1 MVGKISRFIG
11 KLTVGRKLAL
21 IYLLDLSA
29 VIFIS
34 GILINEKYI
43 AIDFSRKEMAGNQYI
58 AVIRDALLPLT
69 RTGAEGQGAA
79 AAAAIG
85 RAETELGGGMRS
97 AELAAE
103 FSSLLL
109 RPATAPD
116 MTPASTPTVDSTAP
130 SPVFIAGREL
140 LTRVGN
146 QSNLILDPDLDSY
159 YTMSL
164 VILRFPE
171 LLEVINS
178 MRELALNLA
187 TAEGAQRQRMQ
198 TQFLIL
204 EGRMDA
210 TMRGI
215 GSDYTEAFEAS
226 PPLLRQHLEGSRT
239 ALREAIAQ
247 FRASTQALAGAEA
260 NPGGRQELLLRDAAA
275 VSSLQLA
282 WKDAEGELQR
292 LIQLRVDGFFTRMW
306 LHLGTAVLLLAM
318 ILGLV
323 FFVARQIALPI
334 RRLARV
340 AQEVRETGDH
350 SLRADWHGVDEI
362 GRLVGAFNT
371 MLQQLDFQRVEQQE
385 LVARAS
391 AADAQRQLVDA
402 IPIPL
407 MVTSIPHHQVLHANQ
422 AAHAWQ
428 QGLELDPWSRGMTSQ
443 ARSRFFQR
451 LSDLGAVDEFEVLW
465 HSGDAP
471 TWALIS
477 ARLITYQGQRAV
489 LSTFTPINKMK
500 QMESRLELWAKVFEA
515 SAESLIV
522 MDANMRI
529 ITVNQAFRRHSL
541 YDMVDLI
548 GKRPAFLL
556 APDNS
561 AEQIDNLRHTLARR
575 GYWQGEISIQR
586 KSLESYPAWLVMNA
600 VRDLD
605 GVTTHFIASSLDI
618 SERKASERQIE
629 HMAHHDALTGLANRH
644 VSNVRLA
651 AAIAQA
657 RRNGEKVGVLFID
670 LDRFKNV
677 NDALGHHVG
686 DALLQSVSSRL
697 LQLVREGD
705 TVSRLGGDEFVVI
718 LNGLDDVEA
727 IGRLLE
733 TRLIPAMRAP
743 HQLAGSELYVSCSVG
758 VAVYPDHGDDL
769 DTLMRHADA
778 AMYQAKSGGRDH
790 ARMFSPQMQDQQLQ
804 QLHLESDLRHA
815 IERQQL
821 VLHYQPRIGTRS
833 GLPHGVE
840 GLIRWNHPQRGL
852 IAPDSFIPVAEES
865 GLIVPIGAWVI
876 REACRQHLAWRD
888 AGLGTIAVS
897 INLSAVQLKN
907 GGLLATL
914 RDVLAEFPVAPGQIE
929 FELTESILMDD
940 VDEMIA
946 TLLAI
951 KALGFALSIDDF
963 GTGYSSLHYL
973 CRFPL
978 DKLKIDMSFV
988 QNIHNSPQNL
998 AVTKAIIGLGHTL
1011 GLSVTAEG
1019 VESAADAKVLRQAGC
1034 DELQGFYFARPMP
1047 PAQLAAWRNQAA
1059 QAGQPLP
1066 ACA

>member
-1 MVGKISRFIG
+1 MIG

-43 AIDFSRKEMAGNQYI
+43 AIDFSRKEMAGNGYI
-58 AVIRDALLPLT
+58 AAIRDALLPLT
-69 RTGAEGQGAA
+69 REHADADPS
-79 AAAAIG
+79 AAAIEQ
-85 RAETELGGGMRS
+85 AERRFGTGMRS
-97 AELAAE
+97 AELSGEFAA
-103 FSSLLL
+103 LL
-109 RPATAPD
+109 RQAGG
-116 MTPASTPTVDSTAP
+116 TPAAHGGMAP
-130 SPVFIAGREL
+130 SPAFVAGREL

-178 MRELALNLA
+178 TRGLALQLA
-187 TAEGAQRQRMQ
+187 TAEGAQRQRLQ

-210 TMRGI
+210 TMGGI
-215 GSDYTEAFEAS
+215 GSDYTEAFAAS
-226 PPLLRQHLEGSRT
+226 TPLLRQHLDGSRA
-239 ALREAIAQ
+239 ALQQAVAQ
-247 FRASTQALAGAEA
+247 FRASTQALAGGPARA
-260 NPGGRQELLLRDAAA
+260 DAGAALARHDAAA
-275 VSSLQLA
+275 VAALQRA
-282 WKDAEGELQR
+282 WGAAEGELHR

-340 AQEVRETGDH
+340 AQEVRATGDH
-350 SLRADWHGVDEI
+350 SLRAIWDSEDET
-362 GRLVGAFNT
+362 GRLVSAFNT
-371 MLQQLDFQRVEQQE
+371 MLQQLDFQRMAQQD

-407 MVTSIPHHQVLHANQ
+407 MVTSIPRHQVLHANQ

-428 QGLELDPWSRGMTSQ
+428 GSLERDPWVGGMSPQ

-451 LSDLGAVDEFEVLW
+451 LSDLGAVDEFEVCW
-465 HSGDAP
+465 SGGGTP

-477 ARLITYQGQRAV
+477 ARLIDYQGQRAV

-500 QMESRLELWAKVFEA
+500 LMESRLELWAKVFEA

-522 MDANMRI
+522 MDADMRI

-541 YDMVDLI
+541 YDLVELI
-548 GKRPAFLL
+548 GKRPGFLL

-561 AEQIDNLRHTLARR
+561 PEQLDSLRQTLARR
-575 GYWQGEISIQR
+575 GYWQGEISVQR
-586 KSLESYPAWLVMNA
+586 KSMESYPAWLVMNA

-644 VSNVRLA
+644 VSKLRLA

-657 RRNGEKVGVLFID
+657 RRSGEKVGVLFVD
-670 LDRFKNV
+670 LDRFKHV

-686 DALLQSVSSRL
+686 DALLQSVSKRL

-718 LNGLDDVEA
+718 LNGIGDAQAIAALLDA
-727 IGRLLE
+727 
-733 TRLIPAMRAP
+733 RLIPAMREP
-743 HQLAGSELYVSCSVG
+743 HQVEGNELYVSCSVG
-758 VAVYPDHGDDL
+758 VAVYPDHGDDM

-790 ARMFSPQMQDQQLQ
+790 ARMFTPQMQEQQLQ

-815 IERQQL
+815 VERQEL
-821 VLHYQPRIGTRS
+821 VLYYQPRIDARS
-833 GLPHGVE
+833 GCLNGVE
-840 GLIRWNHPQRGL
+840 SLIRWLHPQHGL
-852 IAPDSFIPVAEES
+852 IAPDSFIPAAEES
-865 GLIVPIGAWVI
+865 GLIVSIGAWVI
-876 REACRQHLAWRD
+876 REACRQQVAWRE
-888 AGLGTIAVS
+888 AGMGDIAVS
-897 INLSAVQLKN
+897 INLSAIQLKS
-907 GGLLATL
+907 GGLTATL
-914 RDVLAEFPVAPGQIE
+914 REVLREFAVTPGQIE
-929 FELTESILMDD
+929 FELTESILMDN
-940 VDEMIA
+940 VDDTIA
-946 TLLAI
+946 TLHAI

-963 GTGYSSLHYL
+963 GTGYSSLNYL

-988 QNIHNSPQNL
+988 QDIHGSPQNL
-998 AVTKAIIGLGHTL
+998 AVTKTIVGLGHTL

-1019 VESAADAKVLRQAGC
+1019 VESAADADVLRHAGC
-1034 DELQGFYFARPMP
+1034 DELQGYYFARPMP
-1047 PAQLAAWRNQAA
+1047 QAQFIAWLAQSAA
-1059 QAGQPLP
+1059 PHA
-1066 ACA
+1066 A

>member
-1 MVGKISRFIG
+1 MIG

-43 AIDFSRKEMAGNQYI
+43 AIDFSRKEMAGNDYI
-58 AVIRDALLPLT
+58 AAIRDALLPLA
-69 RTGAEGQGAA
+69 RAQADAA
-79 AAAAIG
+79 GSAAAIEL
-85 RAETELGGGMRS
+85 AERQFGSDMRS
-97 AELAAE
+97 AELSRE
-103 FSSLLL
+103 FSALL
-109 RPATAPD
+109 RQSGSTPVAPD
-116 MTPASTPTVDSTAP
+116 DGIAP
-130 SPVFIAGREL
+130 SPAFVAGRAL

-178 MRELALNLA
+178 TRALALQLA
-187 TAEGAQRQRMQ
+187 TAEGAQRQRLQ

-210 TMRGI
+210 TMGGI
-215 GSDYTEAFEAS
+215 GSDYTEAFAAS
-226 PPLLRQHLEGSRT
+226 TPLLRQHLDGSRA
-239 ALREAIAQ
+239 ALQQAVAQ
-247 FRASTQALAGAEA
+247 FRASTQALAGAPVRA
-260 NPGGRQELLLRDAAA
+260 AGSAALLRHDAAA
-275 VSSLQLA
+275 SAALLHA
-282 WKDAEGELQR
+282 WREAEGELHR

-306 LHLGTAVLLLAM
+306 LHLGTAVLLLVM

-350 SLRADWHGVDEI
+350 SLRAIWDSEDET
-362 GRLVGAFNT
+362 GRLVSAFNT
-371 MLQQLDFQRVEQQE
+371 MLQQLDFQRMAQQE
-385 LVARAS
+385 LVASAS

-428 QGLELDPWSRGMTSQ
+428 GGLELDPWVGGMSPQ

-451 LSDLGAVDEFEVLW
+451 LSDLGAVDEFEVCW
-465 HSGDAP
+465 SGSGTP

-477 ARLITYQGQRAV
+477 ARLIDYQGQRAV

-500 QMESRLELWAKVFEA
+500 LMESRLELWAKVFEA

-522 MDANMRI
+522 MDAGMRI

-541 YDMVDLI
+541 YDMVELI

-561 AEQIDNLRHTLARR
+561 PEQLDSLRRNLARR
-575 GYWQGEISIQR
+575 GYWQGEIRVQR

-644 VSNVRLA
+644 VSNLRLA

-657 RRNGEKVGVLFID
+657 RRSGEKVGVLFVD
-670 LDRFKNV
+670 LDRFKHV

-686 DALLQSVSSRL
+686 DALLQSVSARL

-718 LNGLDDVEA
+718 LNGIGDAASIAALLD
-727 IGRLLE
+727 
-733 TRLIPAMRAP
+733 TRLIPAMRQP
-743 HQLAGSELYVSCSVG
+743 HQVEGNELYVSCSVG
-758 VAVYPDHGDDL
+758 VAIYPDHGGDM

-790 ARMFSPQMQDQQLQ
+790 ARMFTPQMQEQQLQ

-815 IERQQL
+815 IERQEL
-821 VLHYQPRIGTRS
+821 VLYYQPRIDAKSSR
-833 GLPHGVE
+833 LNGVE
-840 GLIRWNHPQRGL
+840 SLIRWQHPQHGL
-852 IAPDSFIPVAEES
+852 IAPDSFIPAAEES
-865 GLIVPIGAWVI
+865 GLIVSIGAWVI
-876 REACRQHLAWRD
+876 REACRQQVAWRE
-888 AGLGTIAVS
+888 AGAGDIAVS
-897 INLSAVQLKN
+897 INLSAIQLKS
-907 GGLLATL
+907 GGLVATL
-914 RDVLAEFPVAPGQIE
+914 REVLREFPVTPGQIE
-929 FELTESILMDD
+929 FELTESILMDN
-940 VDEMIA
+940 VDDTIA
-946 TLLAI
+946 TLHAI

-963 GTGYSSLHYL
+963 GTGYSSLNYL

-988 QNIHNSPQNL
+988 QDIHGSPQNL
-998 AVTKAIIGLGHTL
+998 AVTKTIIGLGHTL
-1011 GLSVTAEG
+1011 GLTVTAEG
-1019 VESAADAKVLRQAGC
+1019 VESAADADVLRHAGC
-1034 DELQGFYFARPMP
+1034 DELQGYYFARPMP
-1047 PAQLAAWRNQAA
+1047 QAHFMAWLAQTTAPCAA
-1059 QAGQPLP
+1059 
-1066 ACA
+1066 

>member
-79 AAAAIG
+79 AAAAIN
-85 RAETELGGGMRS
+85 RAENEFGGSMRS
-97 AELAAE
+97 GELAAE
-103 FSSLLL
+103 FAALLQK
-109 RPATAPD
+109 PASAATA
-116 MTPASTPTVDSTAP
+116 AADSLAP

-178 MRELALNLA
+178 MRELALNLSV
-187 TAEGAQRQRMQ
+187 AEGAQRQRMQ

-226 PPLLRQHLEGSRT
+226 KPLLRQHLSGSRT
-239 ALREAIAQ
+239 ALGVAITQ

-260 NPGGRQELLLRDAAA
+260 NPAGRQELLLRDAAA

-306 LHLGTAVLLLAM
+306 LHLGTAVLLLVM

-350 SLRADWHGVDEI
+350 SLRADWHSFDEI

-371 MLQQLDFQRVEQQE
+371 MLQQLDFQRVEQQD

-407 MVTSIPHHQVLHANQ
+407 MVTSVPHHQVLHANQ

-428 QGLELDPWSRGMTSQ
+428 QGLELDPWNRGMSAQ

-465 HSGDAP
+465 HSGDTP

-477 ARLITYQGQRAV
+477 ARVITYQGQRAV

-500 QMESRLELWAKVFEA
+500 LMESRLELWAKVFEA

-561 AEQIDNLRHTLARR
+561 SEQIDNLRHTLARR

-600 VRDLD
+600 VRDPD

-644 VSNVRLA
+644 VSNLRLA

-657 RRNGEKVGVLFID
+657 RRNDEKVGVLFID

-686 DALLQSVSSRL
+686 DALLQSVSARL

-718 LNGLDDVEA
+718 LNGIDDVEA
-727 IGRLLE
+727 IGRLIE
-733 TRLIPAMRAP
+733 ARLIPAMRAP
-743 HQLAGSELYVSCSVG
+743 HQVAGSELYVSCSVG

-821 VLHYQPRIGTRS
+821 VLHYQPRIDAKS
-833 GLPHGVE
+833 GLLHGVE

-865 GLIVPIGAWVI
+865 GLIVSIGAWVI
-876 REACRQHLAWRD
+876 REACRQHVAWRD
-888 AGLGTIAVS
+888 AGAGTIAVS

-907 GGLLATL
+907 GALLATL

-929 FELTESILMDD
+929 FELTESILMENVDD
-940 VDEMIA
+940 TIA
-946 TLLAI
+946 TLQAI

-963 GTGYSSLHYL
+963 GTGYSSLNYL

-988 QNIHNSPQNL
+988 QDIHGSPQNL

-1011 GLSVTAEG
+1011 GLMVTAEG
-1019 VESAADAKVLRQAGC
+1019 VESAADADVLRHAGC
-1034 DELQGFYFARPMP
+1034 DELQGYYFAKPMP
-1047 PAQLAAWRNQAA
+1047 QAQLATWLAQTAA
-1059 QAGQPLP
+1059 PCP
-1066 ACA
+1066 A

>member
-1 MVGKISRFIG
+1 MLGRISRMIG

-34 GILINEKYI
+34 GILINEKYL
-43 AIDFSRKEMAGNQYI
+43 AIDFSRKEMAGNDYI
-58 AVIRDALLPLT
+58 AAIRDALLPLARGT
-69 RTGAEGQGAA
+69 AQAGAQAA
-79 AAAAIG
+79 AVEQ
-85 RAETELGGGMRS
+85 AESRFGAGMRS
-97 AELAAE
+97 AELNAQFAA
-103 FSSLLL
+103 LL
-109 RPATAPD
+109 RQAGSTTAPAD
-116 MTPASTPTVDSTAP
+116 DGIAP
-130 SPVFIAGREL
+130 SPAFVAGRAL

-164 VILRFPE
+164 VTLRFPE

-178 MRELALNLA
+178 TRALALQLA
-187 TAEGAQRQRMQ
+187 TAEGAQRQRLQ

-210 TMRGI
+210 TMGGI
-215 GSDYTEAFEAS
+215 GSDYTEAFAAS
-226 PPLLRQHLEGSRT
+226 TPLLRQHLEASRA
-239 ALREAIAQ
+239 ALQQAVAR
-247 FRASTQALAGAEA
+247 FRASTQALAGAQVPPA
-260 NPGGRQELLLRDAAA
+260 GTQALRRHDDVALAA
-275 VSSLQLA
+275 LRLA
-282 WKDAEGELQR
+282 WRDTANELQR
-292 LIQLRVDGFFTRMW
+292 LIQRRVDGFFTRMW
-306 LHLGTAVLLLAM
+306 LHLGTAVLLLVM

-340 AQEVRETGDH
+340 AQDVRETGDH
-350 SLRADWHGVDEI
+350 SLRAVWDSEDET
-362 GRLVGAFNT
+362 GRLVRAFNT
-371 MLQQLDFQRVEQQE
+371 MLQQLDFQRMAQQE

-428 QGLELDPWSRGMTSQ
+428 GGLELDPWMGGMSPQ

-451 LSDLGAVDEFEVLW
+451 LSDLGAVDEFEVCW
-465 HSGDAP
+465 SGGGTP

-477 ARLITYQGQRAV
+477 ARLIDYQGQRAV

-500 QMESRLELWAKVFEA
+500 LMESRLELWAKVFEA

-522 MDANMRI
+522 MDAGMRI

-541 YDMVDLI
+541 YDMVELI

-561 AEQIDNLRHTLARR
+561 PEQLDSLRRTLARR
-575 GYWQGEISIQR
+575 GYWQGEIRVQR

-600 VRDLD
+600 VRGLD

-644 VSNVRLA
+644 VSKLRLA

-657 RRNGEKVGVLFID
+657 RRSGEKVGVLFVD
-670 LDRFKNV
+670 LDRFKHV

-686 DALLQSVSSRL
+686 DALLQSVSKRL

-718 LNGLDDVEA
+718 LNGVGDAAAIAALLD
-727 IGRLLE
+727 
-733 TRLIPAMRAP
+733 TRLIPAMREP
-743 HQLAGSELYVSCSVG
+743 HQVEGNALYVSCSVG
-758 VAVYPDHGDDL
+758 VAVYPDHGGDM

-790 ARMFSPQMQDQQLQ
+790 ARMFTPQMQEQQLQ

-815 IERQQL
+815 IERQEL
-821 VLHYQPRIGTRS
+821 VLYYQPRIDAKSSRVN
-833 GLPHGVE
+833 GVE
-840 GLIRWNHPQRGL
+840 SLIRWQHPQHGL
-852 IAPDSFIPVAEES
+852 IAPDSFIPAAEES
-865 GLIVPIGAWVI
+865 GLIVSIGAWVI
-876 REACRQHLAWRD
+876 REACRQQLAWRE
-888 AGLGTIAVS
+888 AGAGDIAVS
-897 INLSAVQLKN
+897 INLSAIQLKN
-907 GGLLATL
+907 GGLVATL
-914 RDVLAEFPVAPGQIE
+914 REVLREFPVTPGQIE
-929 FELTESILMDD
+929 FELTESILMDN
-940 VDEMIA
+940 VDDTIA
-946 TLLAI
+946 TLHAI

-963 GTGYSSLHYL
+963 GTGYSSLNYL

-988 QNIHNSPQNL
+988 QDIHGSPQNL
-998 AVTKAIIGLGHTL
+998 AVTKTIIGLGHTL
-1011 GLSVTAEG
+1011 GLTVTAEG
-1019 VESAADAKVLRQAGC
+1019 VESAADADVLRHAGC

-1047 PAQLAAWRNQAA
+1047 QAHFMAWLAHSAA
-1059 QAGQPLP
+1059 P
-1066 ACA
+1066 CAA

>member
-1 MVGKISRFIG
+1 MIG

-43 AIDFSRKEMAGNQYI
+43 AIDFSRKEMAGNDYI
-58 AVIRDALLPLT
+58 AAIRDALLPLT
-69 RTGAEGQGAA
+69 REHADAAPSATAIEQAERQFG
-79 AAAAIG
+79 
-85 RAETELGGGMRS
+85 TGMRS
-97 AELAAE
+97 AELSGE
-103 FSSLLL
+103 FATLL
-109 RPATAPD
+109 RQAGG
-116 MTPASTPTVDSTAP
+116 TPAAHGGMAP
-130 SPVFIAGREL
+130 SPAFVAGREL

-178 MRELALNLA
+178 TRGLALQLA
-187 TAEGAQRQRMQ
+187 TAEGAQRQRLQ

-210 TMRGI
+210 TMGGI
-215 GSDYTEAFEAS
+215 GSDYTEAFAAS
-226 PPLLRQHLEGSRT
+226 TPLLRQHLDGSRA
-239 ALREAIAQ
+239 ALQQAVAQ
-247 FRASTQALAGAEA
+247 FRASTQALAGGPARA
-260 NPGGRQELLLRDAAA
+260 DAGAALARHDAAA
-275 VSSLQLA
+275 VAALQRA
-282 WKDAEGELQR
+282 WGAAEGELHR

-340 AQEVRETGDH
+340 AQEVRATGDH
-350 SLRADWHGVDEI
+350 SLRAIWDSEDET
-362 GRLVGAFNT
+362 GRLVSAFNT
-371 MLQQLDFQRVEQQE
+371 MLQQLDFQRMAQQD

-407 MVTSIPHHQVLHANQ
+407 MVTSIPRHQVLHANQ

-428 QGLELDPWSRGMTSQ
+428 GSLERDPWVGGMSPQ

-451 LSDLGAVDEFEVLW
+451 LSDLGAVDEFEVCW
-465 HSGDAP
+465 SGGGTP

-477 ARLITYQGQRAV
+477 ARLIDYQGQRAV

-500 QMESRLELWAKVFEA
+500 LMESRLELWAKVFEA

-522 MDANMRI
+522 MDADMRI

-541 YDMVDLI
+541 YDLVELI
-548 GKRPAFLL
+548 GKRPGFLL

-561 AEQIDNLRHTLARR
+561 PEQLDSLRRTLARR
-575 GYWQGEISIQR
+575 GYWQGEISVQR
-586 KSLESYPAWLVMNA
+586 KSMESYPAWLVMNA

-644 VSNVRLA
+644 VSKLRLA

-657 RRNGEKVGVLFID
+657 RRSGEKVGVLFVD
-670 LDRFKNV
+670 LDRFKHV

-686 DALLQSVSSRL
+686 DALLQSVSKRL

-718 LNGLDDVEA
+718 LNGIGDAQAISALLDA
-727 IGRLLE
+727 
-733 TRLIPAMRAP
+733 RLIPAMREP
-743 HQLAGSELYVSCSVG
+743 HQVEGNELYVSCSVG
-758 VAVYPDHGDDL
+758 VAVYPDHGDDM

-790 ARMFSPQMQDQQLQ
+790 ARMFTPQMQEQQLQ

-815 IERQQL
+815 VERQEL
-821 VLHYQPRIGTRS
+821 VLYYQPRIDARS
-833 GLPHGVE
+833 GCLNGVE
-840 GLIRWNHPQRGL
+840 SLIRWQHPQHGL
-852 IAPDSFIPVAEES
+852 IAPDSFIPAAEES
-865 GLIVPIGAWVI
+865 GLIVCIGAWVI
-876 REACRQHLAWRD
+876 REACRQQVAWRE
-888 AGLGTIAVS
+888 AGMGDIAVS
-897 INLSAVQLKN
+897 INLSAIQLKS
-907 GGLLATL
+907 GGLVATL
-914 RDVLAEFPVAPGQIE
+914 REVLREFAVTPGQVE
-929 FELTESILMDD
+929 FELTESILMDN
-940 VDEMIA
+940 VDDTIA
-946 TLLAI
+946 TLHAI

-963 GTGYSSLHYL
+963 GTGYSSLNYL

-988 QNIHNSPQNL
+988 QDIHGSPQNL
-998 AVTKAIIGLGHTL
+998 AVTKTIIGLGHTL

-1019 VESAADAKVLRQAGC
+1019 VESAADADVLRHAGC
-1034 DELQGFYFARPMP
+1034 DELQGYYFARPMP
-1047 PAQLAAWRNQAA
+1047 QAQFIAWLAQSAA
-1059 QAGQPLP
+1059 PRA
-1066 ACA
+1066 A

>member
-1 MVGKISRFIG
+1 MVGRISRMIG

-34 GILINEKYI
+34 GILINEKYL
-43 AIDFSRKEMAGNQYI
+43 AIDFSRKEMAGNAYI

-69 RTGAEGQGAA
+69 RAPADAGAS
-79 AAAAIG
+79 AAAIEQ
-85 RAETELGGGMRS
+85 AEHQYGPGMRS
-97 AELAAE
+97 AGLSGE
-103 FSSLLL
+103 FSALL
-109 RPATAPD
+109 RQAGASPAAHD
-116 MTPASTPTVDSTAP
+116 GIAP
-130 SPVFIAGREL
+130 SPAFAAGREL

-178 MRELALNLA
+178 TRDLALQLA
-187 TAEGAQRQRMQ
+187 TAEGVRRQRLQ

-210 TMRGI
+210 TMGGI
-215 GSDYTEAFEAS
+215 RSDYTEAFAAS
-226 PPLLRQHLEGSRT
+226 TPLLRQHLDGSRAT
-239 ALREAIAQ
+239 LQQAVAQ
-247 FRASTQALAGAEA
+247 FRASTQALAGTQAA
-260 NPGGRQELLLRDAAA
+260 PAGTQELLRHDAAA
-275 VSSLQLA
+275 VAALQRA
-282 WKDAEGELQR
+282 WRETEGELQR

-306 LHLGTAVLLLAM
+306 LHLGTAVLLLVM

-350 SLRADWHGVDEI
+350 SLRAIWDSEDET
-362 GRLVGAFNT
+362 GRLVSAFNT
-371 MLQQLDFQRVEQQE
+371 MLQQLDFQRVEQQD

-407 MVTSIPHHQVLHANQ
+407 MVTSIPHHRVLHANQ

-428 QGLELDPWSRGMTSQ
+428 GGLELDPWVGGMSAH

-451 LSDLGAVDEFEVLW
+451 LSDLGAVDEFEVSW
-465 HSGDAP
+465 SGGGTP

-477 ARLITYQGQRAV
+477 ARLIDYQGQRAV
-489 LSTFTPINKMK
+489 LSTFTPINKTK
-500 QMESRLELWAKVFEA
+500 LMESRLELWAKVFEA

-522 MDANMRI
+522 MDADMRI

-541 YDMVDLI
+541 YDMVELI

-556 APDNS
+556 SPHNNH
-561 AEQIDNLRHTLARR
+561 EQLDSLRQTLARR
-575 GYWQGEISIQR
+575 GYWQGEIWIQR
-586 KSLESYPAWLVMNA
+586 KSLEAYPAWLVMNA

-644 VSNVRLA
+644 VSKLRLA

-657 RRNGEKVGVLFID
+657 RRSGEKVGVLFVD
-670 LDRFKNV
+670 LDRFKHV

-686 DALLQSVSSRL
+686 DALLQSVSARL

-718 LNGLDDVEA
+718 LNGIGDAAA
-727 IGRLLE
+727 IGDLLDA
-733 TRLIPAMRAP
+733 RLIPAMREP
-743 HQLAGSELYVSCSVG
+743 HQVEGSELYVSCSVG
-758 VAVYPDHGDDL
+758 VAIYPDHGTDM

-790 ARMFSPQMQDQQLQ
+790 ARMFTPQMEEQQLQ
-804 QLHLESDLRHA
+804 QLHLETDLRHA
-815 IERQQL
+815 IERHEL
-821 VLHYQPRIGTRS
+821 VLYYQPRIDAHS
-833 GLPHGVE
+833 GRLNSVE
-840 GLIRWNHPQRGL
+840 SLIRWQHPQRGL
-852 IAPDSFIPVAEES
+852 IAPDSFIPAAEES

-876 REACRQHLAWRD
+876 REACRQHVAWRE
-888 AGLGTIAVS
+888 AGAGDIGVS
-897 INLSAVQLKN
+897 VNLSAIQLKH
-907 GGLLATL
+907 GGLVATL
-914 RDVLAEFPVAPGQIE
+914 REVLRDFPIAPGLIE
-929 FELTESILMDD
+929 FELTESILMENVDD
-940 VDEMIA
+940 TIA
-946 TLLAI
+946 TLRAI

-963 GTGYSSLHYL
+963 GTGYSSLNYL

-988 QNIHNSPQNL
+988 QNIHKSPQNL

-1019 VESAADAKVLRQAGC
+1019 VESAADAEVLRHAGC
-1034 DELQGFYFARPMP
+1034 DELQGYYFARPMP
-1047 PAQLAAWRNQAA
+1047 QAQLATWLA
-1059 QAGQPLP
+1059 QTTAPCP
-1066 ACA
+1066 A

>member
-1 MVGKISRFIG
+1 MVSKISRFIG

-43 AIDFSRKEMAGNQYI
+43 AIDFSRKEMAGNEYI
-58 AVIRDALLPLT
+58 AVIRDAMLPLT
-69 RTGAEGQGAA
+69 RTGAETQGAA
-79 AAAAIG
+79 AASSIA
-85 RAETELGGGMRS
+85 RAESALGGSMRS

-103 FSSLLL
+103 FAALLV
-109 RPATAPD
+109 RPHEAGA
-116 MTPASTPTVDSTAP
+116 ASDAIAP
-130 SPVFIAGREL
+130 SPVFVAGREL

-178 MRELALNLA
+178 MRELALNLSS
-187 TAEGAQRQRMQ
+187 AEGAQRQRMQ

-210 TMRGI
+210 TMGGI

-226 PPLLRQHLEGSRT
+226 TPLLRRHLEGSRA
-239 ALREAIAQ
+239 ALRDAVTR

-260 NPGGRQELLLRDAAA
+260 YPAGRQELLLRDAAA
-275 VSSLQLA
+275 VSALQLA
-282 WKDAEGELQR
+282 WKDAEVELQR

-306 LHLGTAVLLLAM
+306 LHLGTAVLLLVM

-350 SLRADWHGVDEI
+350 SLRADWHSVDEI

-371 MLQQLDFQRVEQQE
+371 MLQQLDFQRVAQQE

-428 QGLELDPWSRGMTSQ
+428 QGLDLDPWSRGMSAQ

-465 HSGDAP
+465 HGGDTP

-477 ARLITYQGQRAV
+477 ARLIDYQGQRAV

-561 AEQIDNLRHTLARR
+561 PEQLDNLRHTLARR

-644 VSNVRLA
+644 VSNLRLA

-657 RRNGEKVGVLFID
+657 RRNGDKVGVLFID

-697 LQLVREGD
+697 LQLVRDGD

-718 LNGLDDVEA
+718 LNGIDDVEA

-733 TRLIPAMRAP
+733 KRLIPAMRAP
-743 HQLAGSELYVSCSVG
+743 HQVAGSELYVSCSVG

-778 AMYQAKSGGRDH
+778 AMYQAKSGGRDN
-790 ARMFSPQMQDQQLQ
+790 ARMFSPQLQDQQLQ

-815 IERQQL
+815 IDRQQL
-821 VLHYQPRIGTRS
+821 VLHYQPRIDAIS
-833 GLPHGVE
+833 GLLHGVE

-876 REACRQHLAWRD
+876 REACRQHVAWRE
-888 AGLGTIAVS
+888 AGIGAIAVS
-897 INLSAVQLKN
+897 INLSAIQLKN
-907 GGLLATL
+907 GALVATL
-914 RDVLAEFPVAPGQIE
+914 REVLAEFPVAPGQIE
-929 FELTESILMDD
+929 FELTESILMDN
-940 VDEMIA
+940 VDDTIA
-946 TLLAI
+946 TLQQI
-951 KALGFALSIDDF
+951 KALGFGLSIDDF
-963 GTGYSSLHYL
+963 GTGYSSLNYL

-988 QNIHNSPQNL
+988 QNIHESPQNL

-1011 GLSVTAEG
+1011 GLTVTAEG
-1019 VESAADAKVLRQAGC
+1019 VESAADADVLRHAGC
-1034 DELQGFYFARPMP
+1034 DELQGYYFARPMP
-1047 PAQLAAWRNQAA
+1047 QAQLLAWLE
-1059 QAGQPLP
+1059 GIEQPVP

>member
-1 MVGKISRFIG
+1 MVGRISRMIG

-43 AIDFSRKEMAGNQYI
+43 AIDFSRKEMAGNDYI
-58 AVIRDALLPLT
+58 AAIRDALLPLARST
-69 RTGAEGQGAA
+69 AQADAQAA
-79 AAAAIG
+79 ALEQ
-85 RAETELGGGMRS
+85 AERRFGADMRS
-97 AELAAE
+97 GELSAQFTA
-103 FSSLLL
+103 LL
-109 RPATAPD
+109 RQPQDDAGMQEDGIA
-116 MTPASTPTVDSTAP
+116 PASAFV
-130 SPVFIAGREL
+130 AGREL

-178 MRELALNLA
+178 TRDLALQLA
-187 TAEGAQRQRMQ
+187 TAEGAQRQRLQ

-210 TMRGI
+210 TIRGI
-215 GSDYTEAFEAS
+215 GSDYTEAFAAS
-226 PPLLRQHLEGSRT
+226 TPLLRRHLDGSRA
-239 ALREAIAQ
+239 ALQQAVAQ
-247 FRASTQALAGAEA
+247 FRASTQALAGTPAHA
-260 NPGGRQELLLRDAAA
+260 DGSAALLQHDAAA
-275 VSSLQLA
+275 VAALQRA
-282 WKDAEGELQR
+282 WRAAENELQR

-306 LHLGTAVLLLAM
+306 LHLGTAVLLLVM

-350 SLRADWHGVDEI
+350 SLRAVWDSEDET
-362 GRLVGAFNT
+362 GRLVSAFNT
-371 MLQQLDFQRVEQQE
+371 MLQQLDFQRMAQQD

-428 QGLELDPWSRGMTSQ
+428 GGLELDPWVGGMSPQ

-451 LSDLGAVDEFEVLW
+451 LSDLGAVDEFEVCW
-465 HSGDAP
+465 SGGGTP

-477 ARLITYQGQRAV
+477 ARLIDYQGQRAV

-500 QMESRLELWAKVFEA
+500 LMESRLELWAKVFEA

-522 MDANMRI
+522 MDADMRI

-541 YDMVDLI
+541 YDMVELI

-561 AEQIDNLRHTLARR
+561 PEQLDSLRQTLARR
-575 GYWQGEISIQR
+575 GYWQGEISVQR

-644 VSNVRLA
+644 VSKLRLT

-657 RRNGEKVGVLFID
+657 RRSGEKVGVLFVD
-670 LDRFKNV
+670 LDRFKHV

-686 DALLQSVSSRL
+686 DALLQSVSKRL

-718 LNGLDDVEA
+718 LNGIGDADTISALLD
-727 IGRLLE
+727 
-733 TRLIPAMRAP
+733 TRLIPAMRQP
-743 HQLAGSELYVSCSVG
+743 HQVEGSALYVSCSVG
-758 VAVYPDHGDDL
+758 VAIYPDHGDDM

-790 ARMFSPQMQDQQLQ
+790 ARMFTPQMQEQQLQ

-815 IERQQL
+815 IERQEL
-821 VLHYQPRIGTRS
+821 VLYYQPRIDAQSSR
-833 GLPHGVE
+833 LNGVE
-840 GLIRWNHPQRGL
+840 SLIRWQHPQHGL
-852 IAPDSFIPVAEES
+852 IAPDSFIPAAEES
-865 GLIVPIGAWVI
+865 GLIVSIGAWVI
-876 REACRQHLAWRD
+876 REACRQQLAWRE
-888 AGLGTIAVS
+888 AGAGEIAVS
-897 INLSAVQLKN
+897 INLSAIQLKS
-907 GGLLATL
+907 GTLVDTL
-914 RDVLAEFPVAPGQIE
+914 REVLREFPVTPGQIE
-929 FELTESILMDD
+929 FELTESILMDN
-940 VDEMIA
+940 VDDTIA
-946 TLLAI
+946 TLHAI

-963 GTGYSSLHYL
+963 GTGYSSLNYL

-988 QNIHNSPQNL
+988 QDIHGSPQNL

-1011 GLSVTAEG
+1011 GLTVTAEG
-1019 VESAADAKVLRQAGC
+1019 VESAADADVLRHAGC

-1047 PAQLAAWRNQAA
+1047 QAHFLAWLAHSDAPCAA
-1059 QAGQPLP
+1059 
-1066 ACA
+1066 

>member
-1 MVGKISRFIG
+1 MLGRISRMIG

-34 GILINEKYI
+34 GILINEKYL
-43 AIDFSRKEMAGNQYI
+43 AIDFSRKEMAGNDYI
-58 AVIRDALLPLT
+58 AAIRDALLPLARST
-69 RTGAEGQGAA
+69 AQAGAQAA
-79 AAAAIG
+79 AVEQ
-85 RAETELGGGMRS
+85 AESRFGSGMRS
-97 AELAAE
+97 AELNAQFAA
-103 FSSLLL
+103 LL
-109 RPATAPD
+109 RQAGS
-116 MTPASTPTVDSTAP
+116 TPAPADDGIAP
-130 SPVFIAGREL
+130 SPAFVAGRAL

-178 MRELALNLA
+178 TRALALQLA
-187 TAEGAQRQRMQ
+187 TAEGAQRQRLQ

-210 TMRGI
+210 TMGGI
-215 GSDYTEAFEAS
+215 GSDYTEAFAAS
-226 PPLLRQHLEGSRT
+226 TPLLRQHLDGSR
-239 ALREAIAQ
+239 AVLQQAVARL
-247 FRASTQALAGAEA
+247 RASTQALAGAQVTPA
-260 NPGGRQELLLRDAAA
+260 GTQALRRHDDVALAA
-275 VSSLQLA
+275 LRLA
-282 WKDAEGELQR
+282 WRDTANELHR

-306 LHLGTAVLLLAM
+306 LHLGTAVLLLVM

-350 SLRADWHGVDEI
+350 SLRAVWDSEDET
-362 GRLVGAFNT
+362 GRLVRAFNT
-371 MLQQLDFQRVEQQE
+371 MLQQLDFQRMAQQE

-407 MVTSIPHHQVLHANQ
+407 MVTSIPHHEVLHANQ

-428 QGLELDPWSRGMTSQ
+428 GGLELDPWVGGMSPQ

-451 LSDLGAVDEFEVLW
+451 LSDLGAVDEFEVCW
-465 HSGDAP
+465 SGGTP

-477 ARLITYQGQRAV
+477 ARLIDYQGQRAV

-500 QMESRLELWAKVFEA
+500 LMESRLELWAKVFEA

-522 MDANMRI
+522 MDAGMRI

-541 YDMVDLI
+541 YDMVELI

-561 AEQIDNLRHTLARR
+561 PEQLDSLRRTLARR
-575 GYWQGEISIQR
+575 GYWQGEIRVQR

-600 VRDLD
+600 VRGLD

-644 VSNVRLA
+644 VSKLRLA

-657 RRNGEKVGVLFID
+657 RRSGEKVGVLFVD
-670 LDRFKNV
+670 LDRFKHV

-686 DALLQSVSSRL
+686 DALLQSVSKRL

-718 LNGLDDVEA
+718 LNGVGNAAAIAALLD
-727 IGRLLE
+727 
-733 TRLIPAMRAP
+733 TRLIPAMREP
-743 HQLAGSELYVSCSVG
+743 HQVEGNALYVSCSVG
-758 VAVYPDHGDDL
+758 VAVYPDHGDDM

-790 ARMFSPQMQDQQLQ
+790 ARMFTPQMQEQQLQ

-815 IERQQL
+815 IERQEL
-821 VLHYQPRIGTRS
+821 VLYYQPRIDAKS
-833 GLPHGVE
+833 SCLNGVE
-840 GLIRWNHPQRGL
+840 SLIRWQHPQHGL
-852 IAPDSFIPVAEES
+852 IAPDSFIPAAEES
-865 GLIVPIGAWVI
+865 GLIVSIGAWVI
-876 REACRQHLAWRD
+876 REACRQQLAWRE
-888 AGLGTIAVS
+888 AGAGDIAVS
-897 INLSAVQLKN
+897 INLSAIQLKN
-907 GGLLATL
+907 GGLVATL
-914 RDVLAEFPVAPGQIE
+914 REVLREFPVTPEQIE
-929 FELTESILMDD
+929 FELTESILMDN
-940 VDEMIA
+940 VDDTIA
-946 TLLAI
+946 TLHAI

-963 GTGYSSLHYL
+963 GTGYSSLNYL

-988 QNIHNSPQNL
+988 QDIHGSPQNL
-998 AVTKAIIGLGHTL
+998 AVTKTIIGLGHTL
-1011 GLSVTAEG
+1011 GLTVTAEG
-1019 VESAADAKVLRQAGC
+1019 VESAADADVLRQAGC

-1047 PAQLAAWRNQAA
+1047 QAHFMDWLAQSAAPCAA
-1059 QAGQPLP
+1059 
-1066 ACA
+1066 

>member
-1 MVGKISRFIG
+1 MVGRISRMIG

-34 GILINEKYI
+34 GILINEKYL
-43 AIDFSRKEMAGNQYI
+43 AIDFSRKEMAGNAYI

-69 RTGAEGQGAA
+69 RAPADAGAS
-79 AAAAIG
+79 AAAIDQ
-85 RAETELGGGMRS
+85 AERRYGPGMRS
-97 AELAAE
+97 AGLSGE
-103 FSSLLL
+103 FSALL
-109 RPATAPD
+109 RQGGASPAAHD
-116 MTPASTPTVDSTAP
+116 GIAP
-130 SPVFIAGREL
+130 SPAFAAGREL

-178 MRELALNLA
+178 TRDLALQLA
-187 TAEGAQRQRMQ
+187 TAEGVRRQRLQ

-210 TMRGI
+210 TMGGI
-215 GSDYTEAFEAS
+215 RSDYTEAFAAS
-226 PPLLRQHLEGSRT
+226 TPLLRQHLDGSRAT
-239 ALREAIAQ
+239 LQQAVAQ
-247 FRASTQALAGAEA
+247 FRASTQALAGTQAA
-260 NPGGRQELLLRDAAA
+260 PAGTQELLRHDAAA
-275 VSSLQLA
+275 IAALQRA
-282 WKDAEGELQR
+282 WRETEGELQR

-306 LHLGTAVLLLAM
+306 LHLGTAVLLLVM

-350 SLRADWHGVDEI
+350 SLRAIWDSEDET

-371 MLQQLDFQRVEQQE
+371 MLQQLDFQRVEQQD

-407 MVTSIPHHQVLHANQ
+407 MVTSIPHHRVLHANQ

-428 QGLELDPWSRGMTSQ
+428 GGLELDPWVGGMSAH

-451 LSDLGAVDEFEVLW
+451 LSDLGAVDEFEVSW
-465 HSGDAP
+465 SGGGTP

-477 ARLITYQGQRAV
+477 ARLIDYQGQRAV
-489 LSTFTPINKMK
+489 LSTFTPINKTK
-500 QMESRLELWAKVFEA
+500 LMESRLELWAKVFEA

-522 MDANMRI
+522 MDADMRI

-541 YDMVDLI
+541 YDMVELI

-556 APDNS
+556 SPHNS
-561 AEQIDNLRHTLARR
+561 HEQLDSLRQTLARR
-575 GYWQGEISIQR
+575 GYWQGEIWIQR
-586 KSLESYPAWLVMNA
+586 KSLEAYPAWLVMNA

-644 VSNVRLA
+644 VSKLRLA

-657 RRNGEKVGVLFID
+657 RRSGEKVGVLFVD
-670 LDRFKNV
+670 LDRFKHV

-686 DALLQSVSSRL
+686 DALLQSVSARL

-718 LNGLDDVEA
+718 LHGIGDAAAIADLLDA
-727 IGRLLE
+727 
-733 TRLIPAMRAP
+733 RLIPAMREP
-743 HQLAGSELYVSCSVG
+743 HEVEGSELYVSCSVG
-758 VAVYPDHGDDL
+758 VAIYPDHGTDM

-790 ARMFSPQMQDQQLQ
+790 ARMFTPQMEEQQLQ
-804 QLHLESDLRHA
+804 QLHLETDLRHA
-815 IERQQL
+815 IERHEL
-821 VLHYQPRIGTRS
+821 VLYYQPRIDARS
-833 GLPHGVE
+833 GRLNGVE
-840 GLIRWNHPQRGL
+840 SLIRWQHPQRGL
-852 IAPDSFIPVAEES
+852 IAPDSFIPAAEES

-876 REACRQHLAWRD
+876 REACRQHVAWRE
-888 AGLGTIAVS
+888 AGAGDIGVS
-897 INLSAVQLKN
+897 VNLSAIQLKH
-907 GGLLATL
+907 GGLVATL
-914 RDVLAEFPVAPGQIE
+914 REVLRDFPIAPGLVE
-929 FELTESILMDD
+929 FELTESILMENVDD
-940 VDEMIA
+940 TIA
-946 TLLAI
+946 TLRAI

-963 GTGYSSLHYL
+963 GTGYSSLNYL

-988 QNIHNSPQNL
+988 QNIHKSPQNL

-1019 VESAADAKVLRQAGC
+1019 VESAADAEVLRHAGC
-1034 DELQGFYFARPMP
+1034 DELQGYYFARPMP
-1047 PAQLAAWRNQAA
+1047 QVQLATWLAQTAA
-1059 QAGQPLP
+1059 PCP
-1066 ACA
+1066 A

>member
-1 MVGKISRFIG
+1 MIG
-11 KLTVGRKLAL
+11 KMTVGRKLAL

-43 AIDFSRKEMAGNQYI
+43 AIDFSRKEMAGNAYI
-58 AVIRDALLPLT
+58 AAIRDALLPLT
-69 RTGAEGQGAA
+69 RSTAQAGAQAATVEQAESRFGA
-79 AAAAIG
+79 
-85 RAETELGGGMRS
+85 GMRS
-97 AELAAE
+97 AELNAQFAA
-103 FSSLLL
+103 LL
-109 RPATAPD
+109 RQAGGMPAAHEGMAPA
-116 MTPASTPTVDSTAP
+116 PAFV
-130 SPVFIAGREL
+130 AGRAL

-178 MRELALNLA
+178 TRALALQLA
-187 TAEGAQRQRMQ
+187 TAEGAQRQRLQ

-210 TMRGI
+210 TMGGI
-215 GSDYTEAFEAS
+215 GSDYTEAFAAS
-226 PPLLRQHLEGSRT
+226 TPLLRRHLDGSRA
-239 ALREAIAQ
+239 ALQQAVAQ
-247 FRASTQALAGAEA
+247 FRTSTQALAGTPVHADGNA
-260 NPGGRQELLLRDAAA
+260 ALLRHDAAA
-275 VSSLQLA
+275 VAALQRA
-282 WKDAEGELQR
+282 WRAAENELHR

-306 LHLGTAVLLLAM
+306 LHLGTAVLLLLM

-340 AQEVRETGDH
+340 AQEVRETGNH
-350 SLRADWHGVDEI
+350 SLRAIWDSEDET
-362 GRLVGAFNT
+362 GRLVRAFNT
-371 MLQQLDFQRVEQQE
+371 MLQQLDFQRMAQQD

-428 QGLELDPWSRGMTSQ
+428 GGLELDPWVGGMSAQ

-451 LSDLGAVDEFEVLW
+451 LSDLGAVDEFEVCW
-465 HSGDAP
+465 SGGGMP

-477 ARLITYQGQRAV
+477 ARLIDYQGQRAV

-500 QMESRLELWAKVFEA
+500 LMESRLELWAKVFEA

-522 MDANMRI
+522 MDAGMRI

-541 YDMVDLI
+541 YDMVELI

-556 APDNS
+556 SPQNS
-561 AEQIDNLRHTLARR
+561 HEQLDSLRQTLARR
-575 GYWQGEISIQR
+575 GYWQGEISVQR

-644 VSNVRLA
+644 VSKLRLT

-657 RRNGEKVGVLFID
+657 RRSGEKVGVLFLD
-670 LDRFKNV
+670 LDRFKHV

-686 DALLQSVSSRL
+686 DALLQSVSKRL

-718 LNGLDDVEA
+718 LNGIGDAEA
-727 IGRLLE
+727 IGALLD
-733 TRLIPAMRAP
+733 TRLIPAMREP
-743 HQLAGSELYVSCSVG
+743 HQVEGSALYVSCSVG
-758 VAVYPDHGDDL
+758 VAIYPDHGDDM

-790 ARMFSPQMQDQQLQ
+790 ARMFTPQMQEQQLQ

-815 IERQQL
+815 IERQEL
-821 VLHYQPRIGTRS
+821 VLYYQPRIDAQSSRVN
-833 GLPHGVE
+833 GVE
-840 GLIRWNHPQRGL
+840 SLIRWQHPQHGL
-852 IAPDSFIPVAEES
+852 IAPDSFIPAAEES
-865 GLIVPIGAWVI
+865 GLIVSIGAWVM
-876 REACRQHLAWRD
+876 REACRQQLAWRE
-888 AGLGTIAVS
+888 AGAGEIAVS
-897 INLSAVQLKN
+897 INLSAIQLKS
-907 GGLLATL
+907 GTLVATL
-914 RDVLAEFPVAPGQIE
+914 REVLREFPVTPGQIE
-929 FELTESILMDD
+929 FELTESILMDN
-940 VDEMIA
+940 VDDTIA
-946 TLLAI
+946 TLHAI

-963 GTGYSSLHYL
+963 GTGYSSLNYL

-988 QNIHNSPQNL
+988 QDIHGSPQNL
-998 AVTKAIIGLGHTL
+998 AVTKTIIGLGHTL
-1011 GLSVTAEG
+1011 GLTVTAEG
-1019 VESAADAKVLRQAGC
+1019 VESAADADVLRHAGC
-1034 DELQGFYFARPMP
+1034 DELQGYYFARPMP
-1047 PAQLAAWRNQAA
+1047 QAHFMAWLAHSDAPCAA
-1059 QAGQPLP
+1059 
-1066 ACA
+1066 

>member
-1 MVGKISRFIG
+1 MVGRISRLIG

-43 AIDFSRKEMAGNQYI
+43 AIDFSRKEIAGNDYI

-69 RTGAEGQGAA
+69 RAQAHADESK
-79 AAAAIG
+79 AAIEQAQRQFG
-85 RAETELGGGMRS
+85 AGMRS
-97 AELAAE
+97 AQLSAQFAT
-103 FSSLLL
+103 LL
-109 RPATAPD
+109 RQNGSSPD
-116 MTPASTPTVDSTAP
+116 VHAGSIAP
-130 SPVFIAGREL
+130 SPAFVAGREL

-178 MRELALNLA
+178 TRELALQLA

-210 TMRGI
+210 TMGGI
-215 GSDYTEAFEAS
+215 RSDYTEAFEAS
-226 PPLLRQHLEGSRT
+226 TPQLRKHLDASR
-239 ALREAIAQ
+239 ASLQQAVAQ
-247 FRASTQALAGAEA
+247 FRSSTQALAGAQA
-260 NPGGRQELLLRDAAA
+260 NPAGMEQLLRHDAVALAALRLAWNDAAHQ
-275 VSSLQLA
+275 LQ
-282 WKDAEGELQR
+282 G
-292 LIQLRVDGFFTRMW
+292 LIQLRVDGFFMRMW
-306 LHLGTAVLLLAM
+306 LHLGTAVLLLVM

-334 RRLARV
+334 RRLAQV

-350 SLRADWHGVDEI
+350 SLRAMWDSEDEI
-362 GRLVGAFNT
+362 GRLVSAFNT
-371 MLQQLDFQRVEQQE
+371 MLLQLDFQRVAQQE

-428 QGLELDPWSRGMTSQ
+428 GGLELDPWVGGMSAQ

-451 LSDLGAVDEFEVLW
+451 LSDLGAVDEFEVRW
-465 HSGDAP
+465 SGGGTP

-477 ARLITYQGQRAV
+477 ARLIDYQGQRAV

-500 QMESRLELWAKVFEA
+500 LMESRLELWAKVFEA

-522 MDANMRI
+522 MDADMRI

-541 YDMVDLI
+541 YDMVELI

-556 APDNS
+556 SPQNS
-561 AEQIDNLRHTLARR
+561 HEQLDSLRQTLARR

-586 KSLESYPAWLVMNA
+586 KSLEAYPAWLVMNA

-644 VSNVRLA
+644 VSKLRLGT
-651 AAIAQA
+651 AIAQA
-657 RRNGEKVGVLFID
+657 RRSGEKVGVLFID
-670 LDRFKNV
+670 LDRFKHV

-686 DALLQSVSSRL
+686 DALLQSVSARL

-705 TVSRLGGDEFVVI
+705 TVSRLGGDEFVII
-718 LNGLDDVEA
+718 LNGIGEDSTISDLLDA
-727 IGRLLE
+727 
-733 TRLIPAMRAP
+733 RLIPAMRQP
-743 HQLAGSELYVSCSVG
+743 HRVEGRELYVSCSVG
-758 VAVYPDHGDDL
+758 AAIYPDHGADM
-769 DTLMRHADA
+769 DTLMRHADT
-778 AMYQAKSGGRDH
+778 AMYQAKSAGRDH
-790 ARMFSPQMQDQQLQ
+790 ARMFTPQMEEQQLQ

-815 IERQQL
+815 VERKEL
-821 VLHYQPRIGTRS
+821 VLYYQPRVDAQS
-833 GLPHGVE
+833 GRLNGVE
-840 GLIRWNHPQRGL
+840 CLIRWQHPQHGL
-852 IAPDSFIPVAEES
+852 IAPDSFIPAAEES

-876 REACRQHLAWRD
+876 HEACRQHVAWRA
-888 AGLGTIAVS
+888 AGTGDIAMS
-897 INLSAVQLKN
+897 INLSAIQLKN
-907 GGLLATL
+907 GGLVATL
-914 RDVLAEFPVAPGQIE
+914 REVLREFPIAPGQIE
-929 FELTESILMDD
+929 FELTESILMENVDD
-940 VDEMIA
+940 TIA
-946 TLLAI
+946 TLQAI

-963 GTGYSSLHYL
+963 GTGYSSLNYL

-988 QNIHNSPQNL
+988 QDIHGSPQNL

-1011 GLSVTAEG
+1011 GLMVTAEG
-1019 VESAADAKVLRQAGC
+1019 VESAADADVLRRAGC
-1034 DELQGFYFARPMP
+1034 DELQGYYFAKPMP
-1047 PAQLAAWRNQAA
+1047 QAQLAAWLAQTAA
-1059 QAGQPLP
+1059 PCLA
-1066 ACA
+1066 

>member
-226 PPLLRQHLEGSRT
+226 PPLLRQYLEGSRT

-963 GTGYSSLHYL
+963 GTGYSSLNYL

-1019 VESAADAKVLRQAGC
+1019 VESAADAEVLRQAGC

>member
-43 AIDFSRKEMAGNQYI
+43 AIDFSRKEMAGNEYI
-58 AVIRDALLPLT
+58 AVIRDAMLPLT
-69 RTGAEGQGAA
+69 RTGAETQGAA
-79 AAAAIG
+79 AASSIA
-85 RAETELGGGMRS
+85 RAESALGGSMRS

-103 FSSLLL
+103 FAALLV
-109 RPATAPD
+109 RPHEAGA
-116 MTPASTPTVDSTAP
+116 ASDAIAP
-130 SPVFIAGREL
+130 SPVFVAGREL

-178 MRELALNLA
+178 MRELALNLSS
-187 TAEGAQRQRMQ
+187 AEGAQRQRMQ

-210 TMRGI
+210 TMGGI

-226 PPLLRQHLEGSRT
+226 TPLLRRHLEGSRA
-239 ALREAIAQ
+239 ALRDAVTR

-260 NPGGRQELLLRDAAA
+260 YPAGRQELLLRDAAA
-275 VSSLQLA
+275 VSALQLA
-282 WKDAEGELQR
+282 WKDAEVELQR

-306 LHLGTAVLLLAM
+306 LHLGTAVLLLVM

-350 SLRADWHGVDEI
+350 SLRADWHSVDEI

-371 MLQQLDFQRVEQQE
+371 MLQQLDFQRVAQQE

-391 AADAQRQLVDA
+391 AFDAQRQLVDA

-428 QGLELDPWSRGMTSQ
+428 QGLELDPWSRGMSGQ

-465 HSGDAP
+465 HSGDTP

-477 ARLITYQGQRAV
+477 ARLIDYQGQRAV

-500 QMESRLELWAKVFEA
+500 LMESRLELWAKVFEA

-522 MDANMRI
+522 MDADMRI

-561 AEQIDNLRHTLARR
+561 PEQLDNLRHTLARR

-644 VSNVRLA
+644 VSKLRLA

-657 RRNGEKVGVLFID
+657 RRSGEKVGVLFVD
-670 LDRFKNV
+670 LDRFKHV

-686 DALLQSVSSRL
+686 DALLQSVSKRL

-705 TVSRLGGDEFVVI
+705 TVCRLGGDEFVVI
-718 LNGLDDVEA
+718 LNGIGDAEA
-727 IGRLLE
+727 IGALLD
-733 TRLIPAMRAP
+733 TRLIPAMRQP
-743 HQLAGSELYVSCSVG
+743 HQVEGSALYVSCSVG
-758 VAVYPDHGDDL
+758 VAIYPDHGDDM

-790 ARMFSPQMQDQQLQ
+790 ARMFTPRMEEQQLQ

-815 IERQQL
+815 IERDEL
-821 VLHYQPRIGTRS
+821 VLYYQPRVDAKNSR
-833 GLPHGVE
+833 LNGVE
-840 GLIRWNHPQRGL
+840 SLLRWQHPQRGL
-852 IAPDSFIPVAEES
+852 IAPDNFIPAAEES

-876 REACRQHLAWRD
+876 REACRQHVAWRE
-888 AGLGTIAVS
+888 AGAGDIGVS
-897 INLSAVQLKN
+897 VNLSAIQLKH
-907 GGLLATL
+907 GGLVATL
-914 RDVLAEFPVAPGQIE
+914 REVLRDFPIAPGLVE
-929 FELTESILMDD
+929 FELTESILMENVDD
-940 VDEMIA
+940 TIA
-946 TLLAI
+946 TLRAI

-963 GTGYSSLHYL
+963 GTGYSSLNYL

-988 QNIHNSPQNL
+988 QNIHESPQNL

-1011 GLSVTAEG
+1011 GLTVTAEG
-1019 VESAADAKVLRQAGC
+1019 VESAADADVLRHAGC
-1034 DELQGFYFARPMP
+1034 DELQGYYFARPMSQ
-1047 PAQLAAWRNQAA
+1047 AQLLAWLSGAE
-1059 QAGQPLP
+1059 QPVP

>member
-1 MVGKISRFIG
+1 MVGRISRMIG

-34 GILINEKYI
+34 GILINEKYL
-43 AIDFSRKEMAGNQYI
+43 AIDFSRKEMAGNAYI

-69 RTGAEGQGAA
+69 RAPADAGAS
-79 AAAAIG
+79 AAAIDQ
-85 RAETELGGGMRS
+85 AERRYGPGMRS
-97 AELAAE
+97 AGLSGE
-103 FSSLLL
+103 FSALL
-109 RPATAPD
+109 RQGGASPAAHD
-116 MTPASTPTVDSTAP
+116 GIAP
-130 SPVFIAGREL
+130 SPAFAAGREL

-178 MRELALNLA
+178 TRDLALQLA
-187 TAEGAQRQRMQ
+187 TAEGVRRQRLQ

-210 TMRGI
+210 TMGGI
-215 GSDYTEAFEAS
+215 RSDYTEAFAAS
-226 PPLLRQHLEGSRT
+226 TPLLRQHLDGSRAT
-239 ALREAIAQ
+239 LQQAVAQ
-247 FRASTQALAGAEA
+247 FRASTQALAGTQAA
-260 NPGGRQELLLRDAAA
+260 PAGTQELLRHDAAA
-275 VSSLQLA
+275 IAALQRA
-282 WKDAEGELQR
+282 WRETEGELQR

-306 LHLGTAVLLLAM
+306 LHLGTAVLLLVM

-350 SLRADWHGVDEI
+350 SLRAVWDSEDET
-362 GRLVGAFNT
+362 GRLVSAFNT
-371 MLQQLDFQRVEQQE
+371 MLQQLDFQRMAQQD

-428 QGLELDPWSRGMTSQ
+428 GSLELDPWVGGMHPQ

-451 LSDLGAVDEFEVLW
+451 LSDLGAVDEFEVCW
-465 HSGDAP
+465 SGGGTP

-477 ARLITYQGQRAV
+477 ARLIDYQGQRAV
-489 LSTFTPINKMK
+489 LSTFTPINKTK
-500 QMESRLELWAKVFEA
+500 LMESRLELWAKVFEA

-522 MDANMRI
+522 MDADMRI

-541 YDMVDLI
+541 YDMVELI

-556 APDNS
+556 SPHNS
-561 AEQIDNLRHTLARR
+561 HEQLDSLRQTLARR
-575 GYWQGEISIQR
+575 GYWQGEIWIQR
-586 KSLESYPAWLVMNA
+586 KSLEGYPAWLVMNA

-644 VSNVRLA
+644 VSKLRLA

-657 RRNGEKVGVLFID
+657 RRSGEKVGVLFVD
-670 LDRFKNV
+670 LDRFKHV

-686 DALLQSVSSRL
+686 DALLQSVSARL

-718 LNGLDDVEA
+718 LNGIGDAAAIADLLDA
-727 IGRLLE
+727 
-733 TRLIPAMRAP
+733 RLIPAMREP
-743 HQLAGSELYVSCSVG
+743 HEVEGSELYVSCSVG
-758 VAVYPDHGDDL
+758 VAIYPDHGTDM

-790 ARMFSPQMQDQQLQ
+790 ARMFTPQMEEQQLQ
-804 QLHLESDLRHA
+804 QLHLETDLRHA
-815 IERQQL
+815 IERHEL
-821 VLHYQPRIGTRS
+821 VLYYQPRIDARS
-833 GLPHGVE
+833 GRLNGVE
-840 GLIRWNHPQRGL
+840 SLIRWQHPQRGL
-852 IAPDSFIPVAEES
+852 IAPDSFIPAAEES

-876 REACRQHLAWRD
+876 REACRQHVAWRE
-888 AGLGTIAVS
+888 AGAGDIGVS
-897 INLSAVQLKN
+897 VNLSAIQLKH
-907 GGLLATL
+907 GGLVATL
-914 RDVLAEFPVAPGQIE
+914 REVLRDFPIAPGLVE
-929 FELTESILMDD
+929 FELTESILMENVDD
-940 VDEMIA
+940 TIA
-946 TLLAI
+946 TLRAI

-963 GTGYSSLHYL
+963 GTGYSSLNYL

-988 QNIHNSPQNL
+988 QNIHKSPQNL

-1019 VESAADAKVLRQAGC
+1019 VESAADAEVLRHAGC
-1034 DELQGFYFARPMP
+1034 DELQGYYFARPMP
-1047 PAQLAAWRNQAA
+1047 QVQLATWLAQTAA
-1059 QAGQPLP
+1059 PCP
-1066 ACA
+1066 A

>member
-1 MVGKISRFIG
+1 MVGRISRMIG

-34 GILINEKYI
+34 GILINEKYL
-43 AIDFSRKEMAGNQYI
+43 AIDFSRKEMAGNAYI

-69 RTGAEGQGAA
+69 RAPADAGASAA
-79 AAAAIG
+79 AVEQ
-85 RAETELGGGMRS
+85 AERQFGPGMRS
-97 AELAAE
+97 AGLSGE
-103 FSSLLL
+103 FSALL
-109 RPATAPD
+109 RQAGGPPAAHD
-116 MTPASTPTVDSTAP
+116 GIAP
-130 SPVFIAGREL
+130 SPAFAAGREL

-178 MRELALNLA
+178 MRDLALQLA
-187 TAEGAQRQRMQ
+187 TAEGVRRQRLQ

-210 TMRGI
+210 TMGGI
-215 GSDYTEAFEAS
+215 RSDYTEAFAAS
-226 PPLLRQHLEGSRT
+226 TPLLRQHLDGSRAT
-239 ALREAIAQ
+239 LQQAVVQ
-247 FRASTQALAGAEA
+247 FRASTQALAGTQAA
-260 NPGGRQELLLRDAAA
+260 PAGTQELLRHDAAA
-275 VSSLQLA
+275 IAALQRA
-282 WKDAEGELQR
+282 WRETEGELQR

-306 LHLGTAVLLLAM
+306 LHLGTAVLLLVM

-340 AQEVRETGDH
+340 AQEVRATGDH
-350 SLRADWHGVDEI
+350 SLRAIWDSEDET
-362 GRLVGAFNT
+362 GRLVSAFNT
-371 MLQQLDFQRVEQQE
+371 MLQQLDFQRVEQQD

-407 MVTSIPHHQVLHANQ
+407 MVTSIPHHRVLHANQ

-428 QGLELDPWSRGMTSQ
+428 GGLELDPWVGGMSAH

-451 LSDLGAVDEFEVLW
+451 LSDLGAVDEFEVSW
-465 HSGDAP
+465 SGGGTP

-477 ARLITYQGQRAV
+477 ARLIDYQGQRAV
-489 LSTFTPINKMK
+489 LSTFTPINKTK
-500 QMESRLELWAKVFEA
+500 LMESRLELWAKVFEA

-522 MDANMRI
+522 MDADMRI

-541 YDMVDLI
+541 YDMVELI

-556 APDNS
+556 SPHNS
-561 AEQIDNLRHTLARR
+561 HEQLDSLRQTLARR
-575 GYWQGEISIQR
+575 GYWQGEIWIQR
-586 KSLESYPAWLVMNA
+586 KSLEAYPAWLVMNA

-644 VSNVRLA
+644 VSKLRLA

-657 RRNGEKVGVLFID
+657 RRSGEKVGVLFVD
-670 LDRFKNV
+670 LDRFKHV

-686 DALLQSVSSRL
+686 DALLQSVSARL

-718 LNGLDDVEA
+718 LNGIGDAAA
-727 IGRLLE
+727 IGDLLDA
-733 TRLIPAMRAP
+733 RLIPAMREP
-743 HQLAGSELYVSCSVG
+743 HQVEGSELYVSCSVG
-758 VAVYPDHGDDL
+758 VAIYPDHGTDM

-790 ARMFSPQMQDQQLQ
+790 ARMFTPQMEEQQLQ
-804 QLHLESDLRHA
+804 QLHLETDLRHA
-815 IERQQL
+815 IERHEL
-821 VLHYQPRIGTRS
+821 VLYYQPRIDAHS
-833 GLPHGVE
+833 GRLNGVE
-840 GLIRWNHPQRGL
+840 SLIRWQHPQRGL
-852 IAPDSFIPVAEES
+852 IAPDSFIPAAEES

-876 REACRQHLAWRD
+876 REACRQHVAWRE
-888 AGLGTIAVS
+888 AGAGDIGVS
-897 INLSAVQLKN
+897 VNLSAIQLKH
-907 GGLLATL
+907 GGLVATL
-914 RDVLAEFPVAPGQIE
+914 REVLRDFPIAPGLIE
-929 FELTESILMDD
+929 FELTESILMENVDD
-940 VDEMIA
+940 TIA
-946 TLLAI
+946 TLQAI

-963 GTGYSSLHYL
+963 GTGYSSLNYL

-988 QNIHNSPQNL
+988 QNIHKSPQNL

-1019 VESAADAKVLRQAGC
+1019 VESAADAEVLRHAGC
-1034 DELQGFYFARPMP
+1034 DELQGYYFARPMP
-1047 PAQLAAWRNQAA
+1047 QAQLATWLA
-1059 QAGQPLP
+1059 QTTAPCP
-1066 ACA
+1066 A

>member
-1 MVGKISRFIG
+1 MVGRISRMIG

-34 GILINEKYI
+34 GILINEKYL
-43 AIDFSRKEMAGNQYI
+43 AIDFSRKEMAGNAYI

-69 RTGAEGQGAA
+69 RAPADAGAS
-79 AAAAIG
+79 AAAIDQ
-85 RAETELGGGMRS
+85 AERRFGPGMRS
-97 AELAAE
+97 AGLSGE
-103 FSSLLL
+103 FSTLL
-109 RPATAPD
+109 RQAGAPPAAHD
-116 MTPASTPTVDSTAP
+116 GIVP
-130 SPVFIAGREL
+130 SPAFAAGREL

-178 MRELALNLA
+178 TRDLALQLA
-187 TAEGAQRQRMQ
+187 TAEGVRRQRLQ

-210 TMRGI
+210 TMGGI
-215 GSDYTEAFEAS
+215 RSDYTEAFAAS
-226 PPLLRQHLEGSRT
+226 TPLLRQHLDGSRAT
-239 ALREAIAQ
+239 LQQAVAQ
-247 FRASTQALAGAEA
+247 FRTSTQALAGTQAA
-260 NPGGRQELLLRDAAA
+260 PAGTQELLRHDAAA
-275 VSSLQLA
+275 IAALQHA
-282 WKDAEGELQR
+282 WRETEGELQR

-306 LHLGTAVLLLAM
+306 LHLGTAVLLLVM

-350 SLRADWHGVDEI
+350 SLRAIWDSEDET

-371 MLQQLDFQRVEQQE
+371 MLQQLDFQRVEQQD

-407 MVTSIPHHQVLHANQ
+407 MVTSIPHHRVLHANQ

-428 QGLELDPWSRGMTSQ
+428 GGLELDPWVGGMSAH

-451 LSDLGAVDEFEVLW
+451 LSDLGAVDEFEVSW
-465 HSGDAP
+465 SGGGTP

-477 ARLITYQGQRAV
+477 ARLIDYQGQRAV
-489 LSTFTPINKMK
+489 LSTFTPINKTK
-500 QMESRLELWAKVFEA
+500 LMESRLELWAKVFEA

-522 MDANMRI
+522 MDADMRI

-541 YDMVDLI
+541 YDMVELI

-556 APDNS
+556 SPHNS
-561 AEQIDNLRHTLARR
+561 HEQLDSLRQTLARR
-575 GYWQGEISIQR
+575 GYWQGEIWIQR
-586 KSLESYPAWLVMNA
+586 KSLEAYPAWLVMNA

-644 VSNVRLA
+644 VSKLRLA

-657 RRNGEKVGVLFID
+657 RRSGEKVGVLFVD
-670 LDRFKNV
+670 LDRFKHV

-686 DALLQSVSSRL
+686 DALLQSVSARL

-718 LNGLDDVEA
+718 LNGIGDAAA
-727 IGRLLE
+727 IGDLLDA
-733 TRLIPAMRAP
+733 RLIPAMREP
-743 HQLAGSELYVSCSVG
+743 HQVEGSELYVSCSVG
-758 VAVYPDHGDDL
+758 VAIYPDHGTDM

-790 ARMFSPQMQDQQLQ
+790 ARMFTPQMEEQQLQ
-804 QLHLESDLRHA
+804 QLHLETDLRHA
-815 IERQQL
+815 IERHEL
-821 VLHYQPRIGTRS
+821 VLYYQPRIDAHS
-833 GLPHGVE
+833 GRLNGVE
-840 GLIRWNHPQRGL
+840 SLIRWQHPQRGL
-852 IAPDSFIPVAEES
+852 IAPDSFIPAAEES

-876 REACRQHLAWRD
+876 REACRQHVAWRE
-888 AGLGTIAVS
+888 AGAGDIGVS
-897 INLSAVQLKN
+897 VNLSAIQLKHD
-907 GGLLATL
+907 GLVATL
-914 RDVLAEFPVAPGQIE
+914 REVLRDFPIAPGLVE
-929 FELTESILMDD
+929 FELTESILMENVDD
-940 VDEMIA
+940 TIA
-946 TLLAI
+946 TLQAI

-963 GTGYSSLHYL
+963 GTGYSSLNYL

-988 QNIHNSPQNL
+988 QNIHKSPQNL

-1019 VESAADAKVLRQAGC
+1019 VESAADAEVLRHAGC
-1034 DELQGFYFARPMP
+1034 DELQGYYFARPMP
-1047 PAQLAAWRNQAA
+1047 QAQLATWLAQTAA
-1059 QAGQPLP
+1059 PCP
-1066 ACA
+1066 A

>member
-1 MVGKISRFIG
+1 MIG

-34 GILINEKYI
+34 GILINEKYL
-43 AIDFSRKEMAGNQYI
+43 AIDFSRKEMAGNAYI

-69 RTGAEGQGAA
+69 RAPDDAGPS
-79 AAAAIG
+79 AAAIDQ
-85 RAETELGGGMRS
+85 AERRYGPGMRS
-97 AELAAE
+97 AELSGE
-103 FSSLLL
+103 FSALL
-109 RPATAPD
+109 RQVGASPTAHD
-116 MTPASTPTVDSTAP
+116 GIAP
-130 SPVFIAGREL
+130 SPAFAAGREL

-178 MRELALNLA
+178 TRDLALQLA
-187 TAEGAQRQRMQ
+187 TAEGVRRQRLQ

-210 TMRGI
+210 TMGGI
-215 GSDYTEAFEAS
+215 RSDYTEAFAAS
-226 PPLLRQHLEGSRT
+226 TPLLRQHLDGSRAT
-239 ALREAIAQ
+239 LQQAVVQ
-247 FRASTQALAGAEA
+247 FRASTQALAGTQAA
-260 NPGGRQELLLRDAAA
+260 PAGTQELLRHDAAA
-275 VSSLQLA
+275 IAALQRA
-282 WKDAEGELQR
+282 WRETEGELQR

-306 LHLGTAVLLLAM
+306 LHLGTAVLLLVM

-340 AQEVRETGDH
+340 AQEVRATGDH
-350 SLRADWHGVDEI
+350 SLRAIWDSEDET
-362 GRLVGAFNT
+362 GRLVSAFNT
-371 MLQQLDFQRVEQQE
+371 MLQQLDFQRVEQQD

-407 MVTSIPHHQVLHANQ
+407 MVTSIPHHRVLHANQ

-428 QGLELDPWSRGMTSQ
+428 GGLELDPWVGGMSAH

-451 LSDLGAVDEFEVLW
+451 LSDLGAVDEFEVCW
-465 HSGDAP
+465 SGGGTP

-477 ARLITYQGQRAV
+477 ARLIDYQGQRAV
-489 LSTFTPINKMK
+489 LSTFTPINKTK
-500 QMESRLELWAKVFEA
+500 LMESRLELWAKVFEA

-522 MDANMRI
+522 MDADMRI

-541 YDMVDLI
+541 YDMVELI

-556 APDNS
+556 SPHNS
-561 AEQIDNLRHTLARR
+561 HEQLDSLRQTLARR
-575 GYWQGEISIQR
+575 GYWQGEIWIQR
-586 KSLESYPAWLVMNA
+586 KSLEAYPAWLVMNA

-644 VSNVRLA
+644 VSKLRLA

-657 RRNGEKVGVLFID
+657 RRSGEKVGVLFVD
-670 LDRFKNV
+670 LDRFKHV

-686 DALLQSVSSRL
+686 DALLQSVSARL

-718 LNGLDDVEA
+718 LNGIGDAAAIADLLDA
-727 IGRLLE
+727 
-733 TRLIPAMRAP
+733 RLIPAMREP
-743 HQLAGSELYVSCSVG
+743 HQVEGSELYVSCSVG
-758 VAVYPDHGDDL
+758 VAIYPDHGTDM

-790 ARMFSPQMQDQQLQ
+790 ARMFTPQMEEQQLQ
-804 QLHLESDLRHA
+804 QLHLETDLRHA
-815 IERQQL
+815 IERHEL
-821 VLHYQPRIGTRS
+821 VLYYQPRIDARS
-833 GLPHGVE
+833 GRLNGVE
-840 GLIRWNHPQRGL
+840 SLIRWQHPQRGL
-852 IAPDSFIPVAEES
+852 IAPDSFIPAAEES

-876 REACRQHLAWRD
+876 REACRQHVAWRE
-888 AGLGTIAVS
+888 AGAGDIGVS
-897 INLSAVQLKN
+897 VNLSAIQLKH
-907 GGLLATL
+907 GGLVATL
-914 RDVLAEFPVAPGQIE
+914 REVLRDFPIAPGLIE
-929 FELTESILMDD
+929 FELTESILMENVDD
-940 VDEMIA
+940 TIA
-946 TLLAI
+946 TLQAI

-963 GTGYSSLHYL
+963 GTGYSSLNYL

-988 QNIHNSPQNL
+988 QNIHKSPQNL

-1019 VESAADAKVLRQAGC
+1019 VESAADAEVLRHAGC
-1034 DELQGFYFARPMP
+1034 DELQGYYFARPMP
-1047 PAQLAAWRNQAA
+1047 QAQLATWLAQTAA
-1059 QAGQPLP
+1059 PCP
-1066 ACA
+1066 A

>member
-1 MVGKISRFIG
+1 MVGRISRMIG

-43 AIDFSRKEMAGNQYI
+43 AIDFSRKEMAGNDYI

-69 RTGAEGQGAA
+69 RNPALAGTRAA
-79 AAAAIG
+79 AVEE
-85 RAETELGGGMRS
+85 AERSFGADMRS
-97 AELAAE
+97 AELSAQFAA
-103 FSSLLL
+103 LL
-109 RPATAPD
+109 RQADSTPAAPD
-116 MTPASTPTVDSTAP
+116 DSVAP
-130 SPVFIAGREL
+130 SPAFIAGREL

-178 MRELALNLA
+178 MRDLALQLA
-187 TAEGAQRQRMQ
+187 TAEGAQRQRLQ

-210 TMRGI
+210 TMGGI
-215 GSDYTEAFEAS
+215 GSDYTEAFAAS
-226 PPLLRQHLEGSRT
+226 TPLLRQHLDGSRA
-239 ALREAIAQ
+239 ALQQAVTQ
-247 FRASTQALAGAEA
+247 FRASTQALAGASA
-260 NPGGRQELLLRDAAA
+260 HAAGSAALMQHDAAA
-275 VSSLQLA
+275 VAALQRA
-282 WKDAEGELQR
+282 WSAAEHELHR

-306 LHLGTAVLLLAM
+306 LHLGTAVLLLVM

-350 SLRADWHGVDEI
+350 SLRANWDSEDET
-362 GRLVGAFNT
+362 GRLVRAFNT
-371 MLQQLDFQRVEQQE
+371 MLQQLDFQRMAQQE

-428 QGLELDPWSRGMTSQ
+428 GGLELDPWVGGMNPQ

-451 LSDLGAVDEFEVLW
+451 LSDLGAVDEFEVCW
-465 HSGDAP
+465 SGGGTP

-477 ARLITYQGQRAV
+477 ARLIDYQGQRAV

-500 QMESRLELWAKVFEA
+500 LMESRLELWAKVFEA

-522 MDANMRI
+522 MDADMRI
-529 ITVNQAFRRHSL
+529 ITVNLAFRRHSL
-541 YDMVDLI
+541 YDMVELI

-556 APDNS
+556 SPQNS
-561 AEQIDNLRHTLARR
+561 HEQLDSLRRTLARR
-575 GYWQGEISIQR
+575 GYWQGEIWVQR
-586 KSLESYPAWLVMNA
+586 KSLEAYPAWLVMNA

-644 VSNVRLA
+644 VSKLRLA

-657 RRNGEKVGVLFID
+657 RRSGEKVGVLFVD
-670 LDRFKNV
+670 LDRFKHV

-686 DALLQSVSSRL
+686 DALLQSVSARL

-718 LNGLDDVEA
+718 LNGIGDAAAIAALLD
-727 IGRLLE
+727 
-733 TRLIPAMRAP
+733 TRLIPAMRQP
-743 HQLAGSELYVSCSVG
+743 HQVEGNALYVSCSVG
-758 VAVYPDHGDDL
+758 VAIYPDHGDDM

-790 ARMFSPQMQDQQLQ
+790 ARMFTPQMQEQQLQ

-815 IERQQL
+815 IERHEL
-821 VLHYQPRIGTRS
+821 VLYYQPRIDAQS
-833 GLPHGVE
+833 SCLNGVE
-840 GLIRWNHPQRGL
+840 SLIRWQHPQHGL
-852 IAPDSFIPVAEES
+852 IAPDSFIPAAEES
-865 GLIVPIGAWVI
+865 GLIVAIGAWVI
-876 REACRQHLAWRD
+876 REACRQQLAWRE
-888 AGLGTIAVS
+888 AGTGDIAVS
-897 INLSAVQLKN
+897 INLSAIQLKS
-907 GGLLATL
+907 GALVATL
-914 RDVLAEFPVAPGQIE
+914 REVLREFPVSPGQIE
-929 FELTESILMDD
+929 FELTESILMDN
-940 VDEMIA
+940 VDDTIA
-946 TLLAI
+946 TLHAI

-963 GTGYSSLHYL
+963 GTGYSSLNYL

-988 QNIHNSPQNL
+988 QDIHGSPQNL
-998 AVTKAIIGLGHTL
+998 AVTKTIIGLGHTL
-1011 GLSVTAEG
+1011 GLTVTAEG
-1019 VESAADAKVLRQAGC
+1019 VESPADADVLRHAGC
-1034 DELQGFYFARPMP
+1034 DELQGYYFARPMP
-1047 PAQLAAWRNQAA
+1047 QAQLAAWLAQSAA
-1059 QAGQPLP
+1059 P
-1066 ACA
+1066 CAA

>member
-1 MVGKISRFIG
+1 MIG

-34 GILINEKYI
+34 SILINEKYI
-43 AIDFSRKEMAGNQYI
+43 AIDFSRKEMAGNAYI
-58 AVIRDALLPLT
+58 AAIRDALLPLT
-69 RTGAEGQGAA
+69 RTTLQPGAQAA
-79 AAAAIG
+79 AVEQ
-85 RAETELGGGMRS
+85 AERRFGAGMRS
-97 AELAAE
+97 AELNAQFAA
-103 FSSLLL
+103 LL
-109 RPATAPD
+109 RQAGSTPAAPD
-116 MTPASTPTVDSTAP
+116 DSIAP
-130 SPVFIAGREL
+130 SPVFVAGRAL

-178 MRELALNLA
+178 TRALALQLA
-187 TAEGAQRQRMQ
+187 TAQGMQHQRLQ

-210 TMRGI
+210 TMGGI
-215 GSDYTEAFEAS
+215 GSDYTEAFAAS
-226 PPLLRQHLEGSRT
+226 TPLLHQHLDGSRA
-239 ALREAIAQ
+239 ALQQAVAQ
-247 FRASTQALAGAEA
+247 LRASTQALAGAPVHA
-260 NPGGRQELLLRDAAA
+260 AGSAALARHDAAA
-275 VSSLQLA
+275 VAALQRA
-282 WKDAEGELQR
+282 WRAAENELHR

-306 LHLGTAVLLLAM
+306 LHLGTAVLLLVM

-350 SLRADWHGVDEI
+350 SLRAIWDSEDET
-362 GRLVGAFNT
+362 GRLVRAFNT
-371 MLQQLDFQRVEQQE
+371 MLQQLDFQRMAQQE

-428 QGLELDPWSRGMTSQ
+428 GGLELDPWVGGMHPQ

-451 LSDLGAVDEFEVLW
+451 LSDLGAVDEFEVCW
-465 HSGDAP
+465 SGGGTP

-477 ARLITYQGQRAV
+477 ARLIDYQGQSAV

-500 QMESRLELWAKVFEA
+500 LMESRLELWAKVFEA

-522 MDANMRI
+522 MDADMRI

-541 YDMVDLI
+541 YDMVELI
-548 GKRPAFLL
+548 GKRPTFLL
-556 APDNS
+556 SPQNS
-561 AEQIDNLRHTLARR
+561 HEQLDSLRQTLARR
-575 GYWQGEISIQR
+575 GYWQGEIWVQR
-586 KSLESYPAWLVMNA
+586 KSMESYPAWLVMNA

-629 HMAHHDALTGLANRH
+629 HMAHHDALTGLTNRH
-644 VSNVRLA
+644 VSKLRLA

-657 RRNGEKVGVLFID
+657 RRSGEKVGVLFVD
-670 LDRFKNV
+670 LDRFKHV

-686 DALLQSVSSRL
+686 DALLQSVSARL

-718 LNGLDDVEA
+718 LNGIGDAASIAALLD
-727 IGRLLE
+727 
-733 TRLIPAMRAP
+733 TRLIPAMRQP
-743 HQLAGSELYVSCSVG
+743 HQVEGSALYVSCSVG
-758 VAVYPDHGDDL
+758 VAIYPDHGDDM

-790 ARMFSPQMQDQQLQ
+790 ARMFTPQMQEQQLQ

-815 IERQQL
+815 IERQEL
-821 VLHYQPRIGTRS
+821 VLYYQPRIDAKSSR
-833 GLPHGVE
+833 LNGVE
-840 GLIRWNHPQRGL
+840 SLIRWQHPQHGL
-852 IAPDSFIPVAEES
+852 IAPDSFIPAAEES
-865 GLIVPIGAWVI
+865 GLIVSIGTWVI
-876 REACRQHLAWRD
+876 REACRQQLAWRES
-888 AGLGTIAVS
+888 GTGDIAVS
-897 INLSAVQLKN
+897 INLSAIQLKS
-907 GGLLATL
+907 GTLVATL
-914 RDVLAEFPVAPGQIE
+914 REVLRDFPVTPGQIE
-929 FELTESILMDD
+929 FELTESILMDN
-940 VDEMIA
+940 VDDTIA
-946 TLLAI
+946 TLHAI

-963 GTGYSSLHYL
+963 GTGYSSLNYL

-988 QNIHNSPQNL
+988 QDIHGSPQNL
-998 AVTKAIIGLGHTL
+998 AVTKTIIGLGHTL
-1011 GLSVTAEG
+1011 GLTVTAEG
-1019 VESAADAKVLRQAGC
+1019 VESAADADVLRHAGC
-1034 DELQGFYFARPMP
+1034 DELQGYYFARPMP
-1047 PAQLAAWRNQAA
+1047 QAHFLTWLAHSAA
-1059 QAGQPLP
+1059 P
-1066 ACA
+1066 CAA

>member
-1 MVGKISRFIG
+1 MVGRISRMIG

-43 AIDFSRKEMAGNQYI
+43 AIDFSRKEMAGNDYI
-58 AVIRDALLPLT
+58 AAIRDALLPLA
-69 RTGAEGQGAA
+69 RAQADAA
-79 AAAAIG
+79 GSAAAIEL
-85 RAETELGGGMRS
+85 AERQFGSDMRS
-97 AELAAE
+97 AELSRE
-103 FSSLLL
+103 FSALL
-109 RPATAPD
+109 RQSG
-116 MTPASTPTVDSTAP
+116 STPVATDDGIAP
-130 SPVFIAGREL
+130 SPAFVAGRAL

-178 MRELALNLA
+178 TRALALQLA
-187 TAEGAQRQRMQ
+187 TAEGAQRQRLQ

-210 TMRGI
+210 TMGGI
-215 GSDYTEAFEAS
+215 GSDYTEAFAAS
-226 PPLLRQHLEGSRT
+226 TPLLRQHLDGSRA
-239 ALREAIAQ
+239 ALQQAVAQ
-247 FRASTQALAGAEA
+247 FRASTQALAGAPVRA
-260 NPGGRQELLLRDAAA
+260 AGSAALLRHDAAA
-275 VSSLQLA
+275 SAALLHA
-282 WKDAEGELQR
+282 WREAEGELHR

-306 LHLGTAVLLLAM
+306 LHLGTAVLLLVM

-350 SLRADWHGVDEI
+350 SLRAIWDSEDET
-362 GRLVGAFNT
+362 GRLVSAFNT
-371 MLQQLDFQRVEQQE
+371 MLQQLDFQRMAQQE
-385 LVARAS
+385 LVASAS

-428 QGLELDPWSRGMTSQ
+428 GGLELDPWVGGMSPQ

-451 LSDLGAVDEFEVLW
+451 LSDLGAVDEFEVCW
-465 HSGDAP
+465 SGSGTP

-477 ARLITYQGQRAV
+477 ARLIDYQGQRAV

-500 QMESRLELWAKVFEA
+500 LMESRLELWAKVFEA

-522 MDANMRI
+522 MDAGMRI

-541 YDMVDLI
+541 YDMVELI

-561 AEQIDNLRHTLARR
+561 PEQLDSLRRTLARR
-575 GYWQGEISIQR
+575 GYWQGEIRVQR

-644 VSNVRLA
+644 VSNLRLA

-657 RRNGEKVGVLFID
+657 RRSGEKVGVLFVD
-670 LDRFKNV
+670 LDRFKHV

-686 DALLQSVSSRL
+686 DALLQSVSARL

-718 LNGLDDVEA
+718 LNGIGDAASIAALLDM
-727 IGRLLE
+727 
-733 TRLIPAMRAP
+733 RLIPAMRQP
-743 HQLAGSELYVSCSVG
+743 HQVEGNELYVSCSVG
-758 VAVYPDHGDDL
+758 VAIYPDHGGDM

-790 ARMFSPQMQDQQLQ
+790 ARMFTPQMQEQQLQ

-815 IERQQL
+815 IERQEL
-821 VLHYQPRIGTRS
+821 VLYYQPRIDAKSSR
-833 GLPHGVE
+833 LNGVE
-840 GLIRWNHPQRGL
+840 SLIRWQHPQHGL
-852 IAPDSFIPVAEES
+852 IAPDSFIPAAEES
-865 GLIVPIGAWVI
+865 GLIVSIGAWVI
-876 REACRQHLAWRD
+876 REACRQQVAWRE
-888 AGLGTIAVS
+888 AGAGDIAVS
-897 INLSAVQLKN
+897 INLSAIQLKS
-907 GGLLATL
+907 GGLVATL
-914 RDVLAEFPVAPGQIE
+914 REVLREFPVTPGQIE
-929 FELTESILMDD
+929 FELTESILMDN
-940 VDEMIA
+940 VDDTIA
-946 TLLAI
+946 TLHAI

-963 GTGYSSLHYL
+963 GTGYSSLNYL

-988 QNIHNSPQNL
+988 QDIHGSPQNL
-998 AVTKAIIGLGHTL
+998 AVTKTIIGLGHTL
-1011 GLSVTAEG
+1011 GLTVTAEG
-1019 VESAADAKVLRQAGC
+1019 VESAADADVLRHAGC
-1034 DELQGFYFARPMP
+1034 DELQGYYFARPMP
-1047 PAQLAAWRNQAA
+1047 QAHFMAWLAQTTASCAA
-1059 QAGQPLP
+1059 
-1066 ACA
+1066 

>member
-1 MVGKISRFIG
+1 MIG

-43 AIDFSRKEMAGNQYI
+43 AIDFSRKEMAGNDYI
-58 AVIRDALLPLT
+58 AAIRDALLPLA
-69 RTGAEGQGAA
+69 RAQADAA
-79 AAAAIG
+79 GSAAAIEL
-85 RAETELGGGMRS
+85 AERQFGSDMRS
-97 AELAAE
+97 AELSRE
-103 FSSLLL
+103 FSALL
-109 RPATAPD
+109 RQSGSTTFAPD
-116 MTPASTPTVDSTAP
+116 DGIAP
-130 SPVFIAGREL
+130 SPAFVAGRAL

-178 MRELALNLA
+178 TRALALQLA
-187 TAEGAQRQRMQ
+187 TAEGAQRQRLQ

-210 TMRGI
+210 TMGGI
-215 GSDYTEAFEAS
+215 GSDYTEAFAAS
-226 PPLLRQHLEGSRT
+226 TPLLRQHLDGSR
-239 ALREAIAQ
+239 AAMQQAVAQ
-247 FRASTQALAGAEA
+247 FRASTQALAGAPSLA
-260 NPGGRQELLLRDAAA
+260 AGSAALLRHDASASAA
-275 VSSLQLA
+275 LLHA
-282 WKDAEGELQR
+282 WREAEGELHR

-306 LHLGTAVLLLAM
+306 LHLGTAVLLLVM

-350 SLRADWHGVDEI
+350 SLRAIWDSEDET
-362 GRLVGAFNT
+362 GRLVSAFNT
-371 MLQQLDFQRVEQQE
+371 MLQQLDFQRMAQQE
-385 LVARAS
+385 LVASAS

-428 QGLELDPWSRGMTSQ
+428 GGLELDPWVGGMSPQ

-451 LSDLGAVDEFEVLW
+451 LSDLGAVDEFEVCW
-465 HSGDAP
+465 SGSGTP

-477 ARLITYQGQRAV
+477 ARLIDYQGQRAV

-500 QMESRLELWAKVFEA
+500 LMESRLELWAKVFEA

-522 MDANMRI
+522 MDAGMRI

-541 YDMVDLI
+541 YDMVELI

-561 AEQIDNLRHTLARR
+561 PEQLDSLRRTLARR
-575 GYWQGEISIQR
+575 GYWQGEIRVQR

-644 VSNVRLA
+644 VSNLRLA

-657 RRNGEKVGVLFID
+657 RRSGEKVGVLFVD
-670 LDRFKNV
+670 LDRFKHV

-686 DALLQSVSSRL
+686 DALLQSVSARL

-718 LNGLDDVEA
+718 LNGIGDAASIAALLD
-727 IGRLLE
+727 
-733 TRLIPAMRAP
+733 TRLIPAMRQP
-743 HQLAGSELYVSCSVG
+743 HQVEGNELYVSCSVG
-758 VAVYPDHGDDL
+758 VAIYPDHGGDM

-790 ARMFSPQMQDQQLQ
+790 ARMFTPQMQEQQLQ

-815 IERQQL
+815 IERQEL
-821 VLHYQPRIGTRS
+821 VLYYQPRIDAKSSR
-833 GLPHGVE
+833 LNGVE
-840 GLIRWNHPQRGL
+840 SLIRWQHPQHGL
-852 IAPDSFIPVAEES
+852 IAPDSFIPAAEES
-865 GLIVPIGAWVI
+865 GLIVSIGAWVI
-876 REACRQHLAWRD
+876 REACRQQVAWRE
-888 AGLGTIAVS
+888 AGAGDIAVS
-897 INLSAVQLKN
+897 INLSAIQLKS
-907 GGLLATL
+907 GGLVATL
-914 RDVLAEFPVAPGQIE
+914 REVLREFPVTPGQIE
-929 FELTESILMDD
+929 FELTESILMDN
-940 VDEMIA
+940 VDDTIA
-946 TLLAI
+946 TLHAI

-963 GTGYSSLHYL
+963 GTGYSSLNYL

-988 QNIHNSPQNL
+988 QDIHGSPQNL
-998 AVTKAIIGLGHTL
+998 AVTKTIIGLGHTL
-1011 GLSVTAEG
+1011 GLTVTAEG
-1019 VESAADAKVLRQAGC
+1019 VESAADADVLRHAGC
-1034 DELQGFYFARPMP
+1034 DELQGYYFARPMP
-1047 PAQLAAWRNQAA
+1047 QAHFMAWLAQTTAPCAA
-1059 QAGQPLP
+1059 
-1066 ACA
+1066 

>member
-1 MVGKISRFIG
+1 MIG

-43 AIDFSRKEMAGNQYI
+43 AIDFSRKEMAGNDYI
-58 AVIRDALLPLT
+58 AAIRDALLPLA
-69 RTGAEGQGAA
+69 RAQADAA
-79 AAAAIG
+79 GSAAAIEL
-85 RAETELGGGMRS
+85 AERQFGSDMRS
-97 AELAAE
+97 VELSRE
-103 FSSLLL
+103 FSALL
-109 RPATAPD
+109 RQSGSTTFATD
-116 MTPASTPTVDSTAP
+116 DGIAP
-130 SPVFIAGREL
+130 SPAFVAGRAL

-178 MRELALNLA
+178 TRALALQLA
-187 TAEGAQRQRMQ
+187 TAEGAQRQRLQ

-210 TMRGI
+210 TMGGI
-215 GSDYTEAFEAS
+215 GSDYTEAFAAS
-226 PPLLRQHLEGSRT
+226 TPLLRQHLDGSRA
-239 ALREAIAQ
+239 ALQQAVAQ
-247 FRASTQALAGAEA
+247 FRASTQALAGAPVRA
-260 NPGGRQELLLRDAAA
+260 AGSAALLRHDAAA
-275 VSSLQLA
+275 SAALLHA
-282 WKDAEGELQR
+282 WREAEGELHR

-306 LHLGTAVLLLAM
+306 LHLGTAVLLLVM

-350 SLRADWHGVDEI
+350 SLRAIWDSEDET
-362 GRLVGAFNT
+362 GRLVSAFNT
-371 MLQQLDFQRVEQQE
+371 MLQQLDFQRMAQQE
-385 LVARAS
+385 LVASAS

-407 MVTSIPHHQVLHANQ
+407 MVTSIPHHQVLQANQ

-428 QGLELDPWSRGMTSQ
+428 GGLELDPWVGGMSPQ

-451 LSDLGAVDEFEVLW
+451 LSDLGAVDEFEVCW
-465 HSGDAP
+465 SGSGTP

-477 ARLITYQGQRAV
+477 ARLIDYQGQRAV

-500 QMESRLELWAKVFEA
+500 LMESRLELWAKVFEA

-522 MDANMRI
+522 MDAGMRI

-541 YDMVDLI
+541 YDMVELI

-561 AEQIDNLRHTLARR
+561 PEQLDSLRRTLARR
-575 GYWQGEISIQR
+575 GYWQGEIRVQR

-644 VSNVRLA
+644 VSNLRLA

-657 RRNGEKVGVLFID
+657 RRSGEKVGVLFVD
-670 LDRFKNV
+670 LDRFKHV

-686 DALLQSVSSRL
+686 DALLQSVSARL

-718 LNGLDDVEA
+718 LNGIGDAASIAALLD
-727 IGRLLE
+727 
-733 TRLIPAMRAP
+733 TRLIPAMRQP
-743 HQLAGSELYVSCSVG
+743 HQVEGNELYVSCSVG
-758 VAVYPDHGDDL
+758 VAIYPDHGGDM

-790 ARMFSPQMQDQQLQ
+790 ARMFTPQMQEQQLQ

-815 IERQQL
+815 IERQEL
-821 VLHYQPRIGTRS
+821 VLYYQPRIDAKSSR
-833 GLPHGVE
+833 LNGVE
-840 GLIRWNHPQRGL
+840 SLIRWQHPQHGL
-852 IAPDSFIPVAEES
+852 IAPDSFIPAAEES
-865 GLIVPIGAWVI
+865 GLIVSIGAWVI
-876 REACRQHLAWRD
+876 REACRQQVAWRE
-888 AGLGTIAVS
+888 AGAGDIAVS
-897 INLSAVQLKN
+897 INLSAIQLKS
-907 GGLLATL
+907 GGLVATL
-914 RDVLAEFPVAPGQIE
+914 REVLREFPVTPGQIE
-929 FELTESILMDD
+929 FELTESILMDN
-940 VDEMIA
+940 VDDTIA
-946 TLLAI
+946 TLHAI

-963 GTGYSSLHYL
+963 GTGYSSLNYL

-988 QNIHNSPQNL
+988 QDIHGSPQNL
-998 AVTKAIIGLGHTL
+998 AVTKTIIGLGHTL
-1011 GLSVTAEG
+1011 GLTVTAEG
-1019 VESAADAKVLRQAGC
+1019 VESVADADVLRHAGC
-1034 DELQGFYFARPMP
+1034 DELQGYYFARPMP
-1047 PAQLAAWRNQAA
+1047 QAHFMAWLAHSAA
-1059 QAGQPLP
+1059 S
-1066 ACA
+1066 CAA

>member
-1 MVGKISRFIG
+1 MVGRISRMIG

-34 GILINEKYI
+34 GILINEKYL
-43 AIDFSRKEMAGNQYI
+43 AIDFSRKEMAGNDYI
-58 AVIRDALLPLT
+58 SVIRDALLPLT
-69 RTGAEGQGAA
+69 REPADAA
-79 AAAAIG
+79 RSAAAIEQ
-85 RAETELGGGMRS
+85 AERRFGTGMRS
-97 AELAAE
+97 MELSGE
-103 FSSLLL
+103 FSALL
-109 RPATAPD
+109 RQAGAPPAHD
-116 MTPASTPTVDSTAP
+116 GIGP
-130 SPVFIAGREL
+130 SPAFAAGREL

-178 MRELALNLA
+178 TRDLALQLA

-210 TMRGI
+210 TMGGI

-226 PPLLRQHLEGSRT
+226 TPLLRQHLDASRM
-239 ALREAIAQ
+239 ALRQAIAQ
-247 FRASTQALAGAEA
+247 FRASTQALAGTQA
-260 NPGGRQELLLRDAAA
+260 NPAGRQELLRRDAVALTA
-275 VSSLQLA
+275 LRLA
-282 WKDAEGELQR
+282 WRDTANELQR

-306 LHLGTAVLLLAM
+306 LHLGTAVLLLVM

-340 AQEVRETGDH
+340 AQDVRETGDH
-350 SLRADWHGVDEI
+350 SLRAVWDSEDET
-362 GRLVGAFNT
+362 GRLVSVFNT
-371 MLQQLDFQRVEQQE
+371 MLQQLDFQRVAQQD

-407 MVTSIPHHQVLHANQ
+407 MVTSIPHHRVLHANQ

-428 QGLELDPWSRGMTSQ
+428 GGLELDPWVGGMSAP

-451 LSDLGAVDEFEVLW
+451 LSDLGAVDEFEVCW
-465 HSGDAP
+465 SGGGTP

-477 ARLITYQGQRAV
+477 ARLIDYQGQRAV

-500 QMESRLELWAKVFEA
+500 LMESRLELWAKVFEA

-522 MDANMRI
+522 MDADMRI
-529 ITVNQAFRRHSL
+529 ITVNQAFRRHAL
-541 YDMVDLI
+541 YDMVELI

-556 APDNS
+556 SPQNS
-561 AEQIDNLRHTLARR
+561 QEQLDSLRQTLARR
-575 GYWQGEISIQR
+575 GYWQGEIWIQR
-586 KSLESYPAWLVMNA
+586 KSLEAYPAWLVMNA

-644 VSNVRLA
+644 VSKLRLA

-657 RRNGEKVGVLFID
+657 RRSGEKVGVLFVD
-670 LDRFKNV
+670 LDRFKSV

-686 DALLQSVSSRL
+686 DALLQSVSARL
-697 LQLVREGD
+697 LQLVREND

-718 LNGLDDVEA
+718 LNGIGDAASIGALLD
-727 IGRLLE
+727 
-733 TRLIPAMRAP
+733 TRLIPAMREP
-743 HQLAGSELYVSCSVG
+743 HQVEGHELHVSCSVG
-758 VAVYPDHGDDL
+758 VAIYPDHGNDM

-790 ARMFSPQMQDQQLQ
+790 ARMFTPQMEAQQLQ

-815 IERQQL
+815 IERHEL
-821 VLHYQPRIGTRS
+821 VLYYQPRVDAHS
-833 GLPHGVE
+833 GQLHGVE
-840 GLIRWNHPQRGL
+840 SLIRWQHPQSGL
-852 IAPDSFIPVAEES
+852 IAPDSFIPLAEET
-865 GLIVPIGAWVI
+865 GLIVAIGAWVI
-876 REACRQHLAWRD
+876 REACRQHAAWRA
-888 AGLGTIAVS
+888 AGVGDIGVS
-897 INLSAVQLKN
+897 VNLSAIQLKN
-907 GGLLATL
+907 GSLAATL
-914 RDVLAEFPVAPGQIE
+914 REVLREFDIAPGRIE
-929 FELTESILMDD
+929 FELTESILMEHVDD
-940 VDEMIA
+940 TVA
-946 TLLAI
+946 TLQAI
-951 KALGFALSIDDF
+951 KALGFAISIDDF
-963 GTGYSSLHYL
+963 GTGYSSLNYL

-1011 GLSVTAEG
+1011 GLTVTAEG
-1019 VESAADAKVLRQAGC
+1019 VESAADAAVLRHAGC
-1034 DELQGFYFARPMP
+1034 DELQGYYFARPMP
-1047 PAQLAAWRNQAA
+1047 QAQLAAWLAQTAA
-1059 QAGQPLP
+1059 
-1066 ACA
+1066 ACVA

>member
-1 MVGKISRFIG
+1 MVGRISRMIG

-43 AIDFSRKEMAGNQYI
+43 AIDFSRKEMAGNAYI
-58 AVIRDALLPLT
+58 AAIREALLPLT
-69 RTGAEGQGAA
+69 RGTAQADA
-79 AAAAIG
+79 QAAAIEQ
-85 RAETELGGGMRS
+85 AERQFGAGMRS
-97 AELAAE
+97 AQLSGQFAT
-103 FSSLLL
+103 LL
-109 RPATAPD
+109 RQAGSGPAAPD
-116 MTPASTPTVDSTAP
+116 DGIAP
-130 SPVFIAGREL
+130 SPAFAAGRAL

-178 MRELALNLA
+178 THALALQLA
-187 TAEGAQRQRMQ
+187 TAEGAQRQRLQ

-210 TMRGI
+210 TMGGI
-215 GSDYTEAFEAS
+215 GSDYTEAFAAS
-226 PPLLRQHLEGSRT
+226 TPLLRRHLDGSRA
-239 ALREAIAQ
+239 ALQQAVAQ
-247 FRASTQALAGAEA
+247 FRASAQALAGTPAHA
-260 NPGGRQELLLRDAAA
+260 DGNAALLRHDTAA
-275 VSSLQLA
+275 VAALQRA
-282 WKDAEGELQR
+282 WRAAEHELHR

-306 LHLGTAVLLLAM
+306 LHLGTAVLLLVM

-350 SLRADWHGVDEI
+350 SLRAVWDSEDET
-362 GRLVGAFNT
+362 GRLVSAFNT
-371 MLQQLDFQRVEQQE
+371 MLQQLDFQRMAQQD

-428 QGLELDPWSRGMTSQ
+428 GSLELDPWVSGMSPQ

-451 LSDLGAVDEFEVLW
+451 LSDLGAVDEFEVCW
-465 HSGDAP
+465 SGGGTP

-477 ARLITYQGQRAV
+477 ARLIDYQGQRAV

-500 QMESRLELWAKVFEA
+500 LMESRLELWAKVFEA

-522 MDANMRI
+522 MDADMRI

-541 YDMVDLI
+541 YDMVELI

-556 APDNS
+556 SPDNPP
-561 AEQIDNLRHTLARR
+561 EQLDSLRQTLARR
-575 GYWQGEISIQR
+575 GYWQGEISVQR

-644 VSNVRLA
+644 VSKLRLA

-657 RRNGEKVGVLFID
+657 RRSGEKVGVLFVD
-670 LDRFKNV
+670 LDRFKHV

-686 DALLQSVSSRL
+686 DALLQSVSKRL

-705 TVSRLGGDEFVVI
+705 TVSRLGGDEFVII
-718 LNGLDDVEA
+718 LNGIGDAEA
-727 IGRLLE
+727 IGALLD
-733 TRLIPAMRAP
+733 TRLIPAMRQP
-743 HQLAGSELYVSCSVG
+743 HQVAGSALYVSCSVG
-758 VAVYPDHGDDL
+758 VAIYPDHGDDM

-790 ARMFSPQMQDQQLQ
+790 ARMFTPQMQEQQLQ
-804 QLHLESDLRHA
+804 QLHLESDLRCA
-815 IERQQL
+815 IERQEL
-821 VLHYQPRIGTRS
+821 VLYYQPRIDAQSSR
-833 GLPHGVE
+833 LNGVE
-840 GLIRWNHPQRGL
+840 SLIRWQHPQHGL
-852 IAPDSFIPVAEES
+852 IAPDSFIPAAEES
-865 GLIVPIGAWVI
+865 GLIVAIGAWVI
-876 REACRQHLAWRD
+876 REACRQQLAWRE
-888 AGLGTIAVS
+888 AGAGDIAVS
-897 INLSAVQLKN
+897 INLSAIQLKS
-907 GGLLATL
+907 GTLVATL
-914 RDVLAEFPVAPGQIE
+914 REVLREFPVTPGQIE
-929 FELTESILMDD
+929 FELTESILMDN
-940 VDEMIA
+940 VDDTIA
-946 TLLAI
+946 TLHAI

-963 GTGYSSLHYL
+963 GTGYSSLNYL

-988 QNIHNSPQNL
+988 QDIHGSPQNL
-998 AVTKAIIGLGHTL
+998 AVTKTIIGLGHTL
-1011 GLSVTAEG
+1011 GLTVTAEG
-1019 VESAADAKVLRQAGC
+1019 VESAADADVLRHAGC

-1047 PAQLAAWRNQAA
+1047 QAHFMAWLAHSDARCAA
-1059 QAGQPLP
+1059 
-1066 ACA
+1066 

>member
-1 MVGKISRFIG
+1 MVGRISRMIG
-11 KLTVGRKLAL
+11 ALTVGRKLAL

-43 AIDFSRKEMAGNQYI
+43 AIDFSRKEMAGNDYI
-58 AVIRDALLPLT
+58 AAIRDALLPLT
-69 RTGAEGQGAA
+69 RSTAQADA
-79 AAAAIG
+79 QAAAIEQ
-85 RAETELGGGMRS
+85 AERQFGAGMRS
-97 AELAAE
+97 AQLSGQFAT
-103 FSSLLL
+103 LL
-109 RPATAPD
+109 RQAGD
-116 MTPASTPTVDSTAP
+116 TPAAHDGMAP
-130 SPVFIAGREL
+130 SPAFVAGREL

-178 MRELALNLA
+178 TRDLALQLA
-187 TAEGAQRQRMQ
+187 TAEGAQRQRLQ

-210 TMRGI
+210 TMGGI
-215 GSDYTEAFEAS
+215 GSDYTEAFAAS
-226 PPLLRQHLEGSRT
+226 TPLLRRHLDGSRA
-239 ALREAIAQ
+239 ALQQAVTQ
-247 FRASTQALAGAEA
+247 FRASTQALAGTPAHA
-260 NPGGRQELLLRDAAA
+260 DGNAALLRHDAAA
-275 VSSLQLA
+275 VAALQQA
-282 WKDAEGELQR
+282 WHAAENELHR

-306 LHLGTAVLLLAM
+306 LHLGTAVLLLMM

-350 SLRADWHGVDEI
+350 SLRAVWDSEDET
-362 GRLVGAFNT
+362 GRPVSAFNT
-371 MLQQLDFQRVEQQE
+371 MLQQLDFQRMAQQD

-428 QGLELDPWSRGMTSQ
+428 GGLELDPWVGGMSPQ

-451 LSDLGAVDEFEVLW
+451 LSDLGAVDEFEVCW
-465 HSGDAP
+465 SGGGTP

-477 ARLITYQGQRAV
+477 ARLIDYQGQRAV

-500 QMESRLELWAKVFEA
+500 LMESRLELWAKVFEA

-522 MDANMRI
+522 MDADMRI

-541 YDMVDLI
+541 YEMVELI

-556 APDNS
+556 SPQNS
-561 AEQIDNLRHTLARR
+561 HEQLDSLRQTLARR
-575 GYWQGEISIQR
+575 GYWQGEISVQR
-586 KSLESYPAWLVMNA
+586 KSMESYPAWLVMNA

-644 VSNVRLA
+644 VSKLRLA

-657 RRNGEKVGVLFID
+657 RRSGEKVAVLFVD
-670 LDRFKNV
+670 LDRFKHV

-686 DALLQSVSSRL
+686 DALLQSVSKRL

-718 LNGLDDVEA
+718 LNGIGDAEA
-727 IGRLLE
+727 IGALLD
-733 TRLIPAMRAP
+733 TRLIPAMRQP
-743 HQLAGSELYVSCSVG
+743 HLVEGSELYVSCSVG
-758 VAVYPDHGDDL
+758 VAIYPDHGDDM

-778 AMYQAKSGGRDH
+778 AMYQAKSGGRDN
-790 ARMFSPQMQDQQLQ
+790 ARMFTPQMQEQQLQ

-815 IERQQL
+815 IERQEL
-821 VLHYQPRIGTRS
+821 VLYYQPRVDAQSSR
-833 GLPHGVE
+833 LNGVE
-840 GLIRWNHPQRGL
+840 SLIRWQHPQHGL
-852 IAPDSFIPVAEES
+852 IAPDSFIPAAEES
-865 GLIVPIGAWVI
+865 GLIVCIGAWVI
-876 REACRQHLAWRD
+876 REACRQQLAWRK
-888 AGLGTIAVS
+888 AGAGEIAVS
-897 INLSAVQLKN
+897 INLSAIQLKS
-907 GGLLATL
+907 GTLVATL
-914 RDVLAEFPVAPGQIE
+914 RDVLREFPVTPGQIE
-929 FELTESILMDD
+929 FELTESILMDN
-940 VDEMIA
+940 VDDTIA
-946 TLLAI
+946 TLHAI

-963 GTGYSSLHYL
+963 GTGYSSLNYL

-988 QNIHNSPQNL
+988 QDIHGSPQNL
-998 AVTKAIIGLGHTL
+998 AVTKTIIGLGHTL
-1011 GLSVTAEG
+1011 GLTVTAEG
-1019 VESAADAKVLRQAGC
+1019 VESAADADVLRHAGC

-1047 PAQLAAWRNQAA
+1047 QAHFMAWLAHSDARCAA
-1059 QAGQPLP
+1059 
-1066 ACA
+1066 

>member
-79 AAAAIG
+79 AAAAIN
-85 RAETELGGGMRS
+85 RAENEFGGSMRS
-97 AELAAE
+97 GELAAE
-103 FSSLLL
+103 FAALLQK
-109 RPATAPD
+109 PASAATA
-116 MTPASTPTVDSTAP
+116 AADSLAP

-178 MRELALNLA
+178 MRELALNLSV
-187 TAEGAQRQRMQ
+187 AEGAQRQRMQ

-226 PPLLRQHLEGSRT
+226 KPLLRQHLSGSRT
-239 ALREAIAQ
+239 ALGVAITQ

-260 NPGGRQELLLRDAAA
+260 NPAGRQELLLRDAAA

-306 LHLGTAVLLLAM
+306 LHLGTAVLLLVM

-350 SLRADWHGVDEI
+350 SLRADWHSFDEI

-371 MLQQLDFQRVEQQE
+371 MLQQLDFQRVEQQD

-407 MVTSIPHHQVLHANQ
+407 MVTSVPHHQVLHANQ

-428 QGLELDPWSRGMTSQ
+428 QGLELDPWNRGMSAQ

-465 HSGDAP
+465 HSGDTP

-477 ARLITYQGQRAV
+477 ARVITYQGQRAV

-500 QMESRLELWAKVFEA
+500 LMESRLELWAKVFEA

-561 AEQIDNLRHTLARR
+561 PEQIDNLRHTLARR

-600 VRDLD
+600 VRDPD

-644 VSNVRLA
+644 VSNLRLA

-657 RRNGEKVGVLFID
+657 RRNDEKVGVLFID

-718 LNGLDDVEA
+718 LNGIDDVEA
-727 IGRLLE
+727 IGRLIE
-733 TRLIPAMRAP
+733 ARLIPAMRAP
-743 HQLAGSELYVSCSVG
+743 HQVAGSELYVSCSVG

-821 VLHYQPRIGTRS
+821 VLHYQPRIDAKS
-833 GLPHGVE
+833 GLLHGVE

-865 GLIVPIGAWVI
+865 GLIVSIGAWVI
-876 REACRQHLAWRD
+876 REACRQHVAWRD
-888 AGLGTIAVS
+888 AGAGTIAVS

-907 GGLLATL
+907 GALLATL

-940 VDEMIA
+940 VDDTIA
-946 TLLAI
+946 TLHAI
-951 KALGFALSIDDF
+951 QALGFALSIDDF
-963 GTGYSSLHYL
+963 GTGYSSLNYL

-1019 VESAADAKVLRQAGC
+1019 VESAADADVLRQAGC

-1047 PAQLAAWRNQAA
+1047 LAQLAAWRNLAA
-1059 QAGQPLP
+1059 QPLP